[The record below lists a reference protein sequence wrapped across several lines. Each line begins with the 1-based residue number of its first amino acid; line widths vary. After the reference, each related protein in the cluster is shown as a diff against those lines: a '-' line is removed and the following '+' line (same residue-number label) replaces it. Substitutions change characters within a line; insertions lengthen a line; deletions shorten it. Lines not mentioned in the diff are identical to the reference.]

1 MPDRGGGPTGPRI
14 RTGRPSRRV
23 RTLLMTLGVLAVLG
37 MAFTMFAGFWTDWL
51 WYRSVHY
58 SSVFTT
64 TLWTKIGLFF
74 VFGLLMAAAVGFNI
88 WLAHRMRPPLSAM
101 SMEQQ
106 SLDRYR
112 MGIAPYKKWM
122 LFGITALVGLIAGA
136 SASSQ
141 WRTWL
146 MWVNGVPFHE
156 KDPQFHLDVSFY
168 AFDLP
173 WYRFLL
179 GFGFAAAILSVIA
192 AALTHYLYGGL
203 RVTSP
208 GARATAAAT
217 GHLSVL
223 IGVFVALKAV
233 AYWLDRYGLAV
244 KSSDFKATGNW
255 TGLRYVDANA
265 YLPAKTILFCIA
277 VICALLFFAT
287 LWRRTW
293 QLPVIG
299 FGLMVLSAILIG
311 GLYPAIVQKFQVQPN
326 EQAKEAPYV
335 EKNIKATR
343 EAYGIADAKVSEY
356 EGKSAAAD
364 KTQLRDDVD
373 RAASIRIMDPNIV
386 SPTFQQLQ
394 QMKNYYSFPTNLDVD
409 RYTKDG
415 KVQDTVIGLR
425 ELNLDGIPKKNW
437 INDHFRY
444 THGYGVVAAKGTESD
459 AKNGTP
465 VFTES
470 DLPSSGDLGTYQQQ
484 VYYGEKTT
492 EYSIVG
498 GPQKEIDYSDDN
510 GEKTTSYQ
518 GKSGVNLASPI
529 NRAAYAVAFNEP
541 QILYSGA
548 IGEGSRILYNRTPKE
563 RVEAVAPW
571 LTIDGDAYPAVVD
584 GRIQWIVD
592 AYTTSNGYPYSSRT
606 TLGDTTA
613 DSLTAA
619 NNSRAVV
626 AQQNQVNYIRNS
638 VKATVDAYTGQV
650 KLYQW
655 DTKDPVLK
663 TWMKAFPGTVEPKS
677 DISSALMSHLRYPQD
692 LYKVQR
698 ELLTRYHVTDA
709 QTFLTGSE
717 VWQVPDDPTNKSGN
731 AVPPYYLSMKMP
743 DQKAQAFSLTTTFTP
758 NGRDNLSAFMAVD
771 SEAGTSDYG
780 QIRILK
786 LPTSRTVDGP
796 KQVQSQFN
804 SNSQQNIAEFVRLIR
819 GGDSEIEYGNLLTVP
834 LDGGLLYAEPVYV
847 RGGGL
852 KYPLLRKVLVT
863 YGGTTAFENTLDEAL
878 DKVFG
883 TAADTG
889 TPPGDTGTDNPPP
902 TSSNPTVQQAL
913 KDAQKAF
920 DAGQEA
926 LKKPDW
932 EAYAKAQSDLEA
944 ALKRAED
951 AQAAADKSA
960 GGKNGDKAGT
970 PSAGKSPGQGGSP
983 SPGNSPSPSGSPGG
997 DGG

>member
-14 RTGRPSRRV
+14 RAGRPSRRV
-23 RTLLMTLGVLAVLG
+23 RTLLVTLGVLAALG

-74 VFGLLMAAAVGFNI
+74 VFGLLMALAVGFNI

-112 MGIAPYKKWM
+112 MGIAPYKTW
-122 LFGITALVGLIAGA
+122 LLLAVTALVGLIAGA
-136 SASSQ
+136 SAAGQ
-141 WRTWL
+141 WRVWL
-146 MWVNGVPFHE
+146 MWVNGVPFHQ
-156 KDPQFHLDVSFY
+156 KDPQFHRDVSFY

-179 GFGFAAAILSVIA
+179 AFGFATAILSLIA

-208 GARATAAAT
+208 GSRASAAAT

-223 IGVFVALKAV
+223 LGVFVSLKAV

-244 KSSDFKATGNW
+244 KSSDFRATGNW

-265 YLPAKTILFCIA
+265 YLPAKNILFFIA

-299 FGLMVLSAILIG
+299 FGLMVLSAVLIG

-335 EKNIKATR
+335 QKNLKATR
-343 EAYGIADAKVSEY
+343 EAYGIDHTQVSEY
-356 EGKSAAAD
+356 SGRAATDD
-364 KTQLRDDVD
+364 KTKLRDQVGQT
-373 RAASIRIMDPNIV
+373 ASIRIMDPNVV

-394 QMKNYYSFPTNLDVD
+394 QIRNYYGFPTNLDVD
-409 RYTKDG
+409 RYPTKDG
-415 KVQDTVIGLR
+415 KEQDTVLGLR
-425 ELNLDGIPKKNW
+425 ELNLNGIPKNNW

-459 AKNGTP
+459 DKGRP
-465 VFTES
+465 VFTEKN
-470 DLPSSGDLGTYQQQ
+470 LPSRGDLGEYQQQ

-492 EYSIVG
+492 TYSIVG
-498 GPQKEIDYSDDN
+498 GPQKEIDYSDDE

-518 GKSGVNLASPI
+518 GKSGVNLDNPL

-548 IGEGSRILYNRTPKE
+548 IGEGSRILYNRTPKD
-563 RVEAVAPW
+563 RVESVAPW

-592 AYTTSNGYPYSSRT
+592 AYTTSNGYPYASRT

-613 DSLTAA
+613 DSLTAT

-638 VKATVDAYTGQV
+638 VKATVDAYTGDV

-655 DTKDPVLK
+655 DSADPVLK
-663 TWMKAFPGTVEPKS
+663 TWMKAFPHTVKPRS
-677 DISSALMSHLRYPQD
+677 DISPELMAHLRYPQD
-692 LYKVQR
+692 LFKVQR
-698 ELLTRYHVTDA
+698 ELLTRYHVTNA
-709 QTFLTGSE
+709 QTFLSGSE
-717 VWQVPDDPTNKSGN
+717 VWQVPDDPSNDSRDS
-731 AVPPYYLSMKMP
+731 VPPYYLSMKMP
-743 DQKAQAFSLTTTFTP
+743 DQKQQVFSLTTTFTP

-771 SEAGTSDYG
+771 SDPRASDYG
-780 QIRILK
+780 KIRILK
-786 LPTSRTVDGP
+786 LPTSTTVDGP

-804 SNSQQNIAEFVRLIR
+804 SEPSIAETISLLSR
-819 GGDSEIEYGNLLTVP
+819 GHSQVEYGNLLTVP

-847 RGGGL
+847 RGGTL

-863 YGGTTAFENTLDEAL
+863 YEGRTAFEDTLDQAL

-883 TAADTG
+883 VKGSKPPESG
-889 TPPGDTGTDNPPP
+889 TTEPP
-902 TSSNPTVQQAL
+902 TSTSPTVRQAL
-913 KDAQKAF
+913 QDAQKAY

-926 LKKPDW
+926 LKSGPDW
-932 EAYAKAQSDLEA
+932 DAYAKAQKDLQD
-944 ALKRAED
+944 ALRKAED
-951 AQAAADKSA
+951 AQSAADKPRTS
-960 GGKNGDKAGT
+960 GD
-970 PSAGKSPGQGGSP
+970 
-983 SPGNSPSPSGSPGG
+983 
-997 DGG
+997 

>member
-1 MPDRGGGPTGPRI
+1 
-14 RTGRPSRRV
+14 
-23 RTLLMTLGVLAVLG
+23 MTLGVLAVLG

-51 WYRSVHY
+51 WYRSVNY

-74 VFGLLMAAAVGFNI
+74 VFGLLMAVAVGFNI
-88 WLAHRMRPPLSAM
+88 WLAHRLRPPLSAM

-112 MGIAPYKKWM
+112 MGIAPYKKW
-122 LFGITALVGLIAGA
+122 LLLGITALVGLIAGA

-146 MWVNGVPFHE
+146 MWVNGVPFGQ
-156 KDPQFHLDVSFY
+156 KDPQFNLDVAFY

-203 RVTSP
+203 RITSP

-223 IGVFVALKAV
+223 LGIFVALKAV

-244 KSSDFKATGNW
+244 KSSDFKATDNW

-293 QLPVIG
+293 QLPLIG

-335 EKNIKATR
+335 EKNLKATR
-343 EAYGIADAKVSEY
+343 DAYGIEGTQVTEY
-356 EGKSAAAD
+356 SGTSNNDDPTK
-364 KTQLRDDVD
+364 LRDDVD
-373 RAASIRIMDPNIV
+373 ATASIRIMDPNIV

-394 QMKNYYSFPTNLDVD
+394 QMRKYYAFPTNLDVD
-409 RYTKDG
+409 RYSEQGKD
-415 KVQDTVIGLR
+415 QDTVIGLR
-425 ELNLDGIPKKNW
+425 ELNYAGIDKQNW
-437 INDHFRY
+437 INNHFRY
-444 THGYGVVAAKGTESD
+444 THGYGVVAAKGTTADSE
-459 AKNGTP
+459 GRP

-470 DLPSSGDLGTYQQQ
+470 DLPSKGQLGSYEQRI
-484 VYYGEKTT
+484 YYGEKTNT
-492 EYSIVG
+492 YSIVG
-498 GPQKEIDYSDDN
+498 GPQKEIDYSDDS
-510 GEKTTSYQ
+510 GEKTYSYE
-518 GKSGVNLASPI
+518 GKSGINLANPV
-529 NRAAYAVAFNEP
+529 NRAAYAVALNEP

-571 LTIDGDAYPAVVD
+571 LTIDGDAYPAVV
-584 GRIQWIVD
+584 GNRIQWIVD
-592 AYTTSNGYPYSSRT
+592 AYTTTNGYPYASRT

-613 DSLTAA
+613 DSLTAT
-619 NNSRAVV
+619 NDQRAVV

-638 VKATVDAYTGQV
+638 VKATVDAYTGEV

-663 TWMKAFPGTVEPKS
+663 TWMKAFPDTVEPRTA
-677 DISSALMSHLRYPQD
+677 ISGDLMAHLRYPQD
-692 LYKVQR
+692 LFKVQR
-698 ELLTRYHVTDA
+698 ELLTRYHVKDA
-709 QTFLTGSE
+709 DTFLSGSE
-717 VWQVPDDPTNKSGN
+717 VWQVPDDPTNKSGD
-731 AVPPYYLSMKMP
+731 AVPPYYLSMRMP
-743 DQKAQAFSLTTTFTP
+743 DQKEQAFSLTTTFTP

-771 SEAGTSDYG
+771 AEAGTDGYG
-780 QIRILK
+780 KIRVLK
-786 LPTSRTVDGP
+786 LPTSTTVNGP

-804 SNSQQNIAEFVRLIR
+804 SEQDIAESIRLLR
-819 GGDSEIEYGNLLTVP
+819 GGDSEVEYGNLLTVP
-834 LDGGLLYAEPVYV
+834 LDGGLLYVEPVYV

-852 KYPLLRKVLVT
+852 KYPLLRKVLVS
-863 YGGTTAFENTLDEAL
+863 YGGNTAFEDTLDQAL
-878 DKVFG
+878 NKVFG
-883 TAADTG
+883 AEG
-889 TPPGDTGTDNPPP
+889 STPPPPDEGEGEDTTPPP
-902 TSSNPTVQQAL
+902 TSDNPTVQEAL
-913 KDAQKAF
+913 SDAQKAF
-920 DAGQEA
+920 EAGQEA
-926 LKKPDW
+926 LKNNDW
-932 EAYAKAQSDLEA
+932 EAYGRAQEDLEE
-944 ALKRAED
+944 ALKRAEE
-951 AQAAADKSA
+951 AQSRAGGTGGGAADE
-960 GGKNGDKAGT
+960 
-970 PSAGKSPGQGGSP
+970 PGPTS
-983 SPGNSPSPSGSPGG
+983 SPSPSTSP
-997 DGG
+997 DDA

>member
-1 MPDRGGGPTGPRI
+1 
-14 RTGRPSRRV
+14 
-23 RTLLMTLGVLAVLG
+23 MTLGVLAVLG
-37 MAFTMFAGFWTDWL
+37 MAFTMFAGFWTRWL
-51 WYRSVHY
+51 WYRSVNY

-74 VFGLLMAAAVGFNI
+74 VFGLLMAVAVGVNI
-88 WLAHRMRPPLSAM
+88 WLAHRLRPPLSAM

-112 MGIAPYKKWM
+112 MGIAPYKKWL

-146 MWVNGVPFHE
+146 MWVNGVPFGQ
-156 KDPQFHLDVSFY
+156 KDPQFHLDVSFF

-179 GFGFAAAILSVIA
+179 GFGFAATILSVIA

-203 RVTSP
+203 RITSP

-223 IGVFVALKAV
+223 LGIFVALKAV

-244 KSSDFKATGNW
+244 KSSDFKATDNW

-335 EKNIKATR
+335 EKNLKATR
-343 EAYGIADAKVSEY
+343 EAYGIDDTKVSEY
-356 EGKSAAAD
+356 EGTSKTED
-364 KTQLRDDVD
+364 KTQLRDDVS
-373 RAASIRIMDPNIV
+373 ATASIRIMDPNVV
-386 SPTFQQLQ
+386 SPTFQQRQ
-394 QMKNYYSFPTNLDVD
+394 QIRNYYAFPTNLDVD
-409 RYTKDG
+409 RYNKDG
-415 KVQDTVIGLR
+415 KDQDTVIGLR
-425 ELNLDGIPKKNW
+425 ELNLNGIPKNNW

-444 THGYGVVAAKGTESD
+444 THGYGVVAAKGTAAD
-459 AKNGTP
+459 DQGRP
-465 VFTES
+465 VFTEY
-470 DLPSSGDLGTYQQQ
+470 DLPSKGDLGTYQQR

-492 EYSIVG
+492 AYSIVG
-498 GPQKEIDYSDDN
+498 GPQKEIDYSDDS
-510 GEKTTSYQ
+510 GEKTYTYT
-518 GKSGVNLASPI
+518 GKSGVNLSNPV
-529 NRAAYAVAFNEP
+529 NRAAYAVAFSEP

-571 LTIDGDAYPAVVD
+571 LTIDGDTYPAVVD
-584 GRIQWIVD
+584 GKIQWIVD
-592 AYTTSNGYPYSSRT
+592 AYTTTNGYPYASRT

-613 DSLTAA
+613 DSLTAT
-619 NNSRAVV
+619 NDSRAVV

-638 VKATVDAYTGQV
+638 VKATVDAYTGEV

-655 DTKDPVLK
+655 DTQDPVLK
-663 TWMKAFPGTVEPKS
+663 TWMKAFPGTVEPKK
-677 DISSALMSHLRYPQD
+677 DISDALMAHLRYPQD
-692 LYKVQR
+692 LFKVQR
-698 ELLTRYHVTDA
+698 ELLSRYHVEDA
-709 QTFLTGSE
+709 TTFLSGSE
-717 VWQVPDDPTNKSGN
+717 VWQVPDDPTNNSGS

-743 DQKAQAFSLTTTFTP
+743 DQSAQAFSLTTTFTP
-758 NGRDNLSAFMAVD
+758 NERDNLSAFMAVD
-771 SEAGTSDYG
+771 AEAGTPDYG
-780 QIRILK
+780 KIRILK
-786 LPTSRTVDGP
+786 LPTNTTVNGP

-804 SNSQQNIAEFVRLIR
+804 SEQDIAETISLLSR
-819 GGDSEIEYGNLLTVP
+819 GDSQVEYGNLLAVP
-834 LDGGLLYAEPVYV
+834 LDGGLLYVEPVYV

-852 KYPLLRKVLVT
+852 KYPLLRKVLVS
-863 YGGTTAFENTLDEAL
+863 YGSSTAFEDTLDEAL
-878 DKVFG
+878 NKVFG
-883 TAADTG
+883 AEAPTTE
-889 TPPGDTGTDNPPP
+889 PPDQDQDQDQDEGGGKTPPP
-902 TSSNPTVQQAL
+902 TSNNPTVQEAL
-913 KDAQKAF
+913 NDAQKAF

-926 LKKPDW
+926 LKKGDW
-932 EAYAKAQSDLEA
+932 EAYGRAQEDLQN
-944 ALKRAED
+944 ALQRAED
-951 AQAAADKSA
+951 AQSQADKTGSD
-960 GGKNGDKAGT
+960 KNDSGDK
-970 PSAGKSPGQGGSP
+970 GGGSSP
-983 SPGNSPSPSGSPGG
+983 SPSNSPSPTGSSG
-997 DGG
+997 

>member
-14 RTGRPSRRV
+14 RVGRPSRRV
-23 RTLLMTLGVLAVLG
+23 RTLLVTLGVLAVLA
-37 MAFTMFAGFWTDWL
+37 MAFVMFAGFWTDWL

-74 VFGLLMAAAVGFNI
+74 VFGLIMAASVGVNI
-88 WLAHRMRPPLSAM
+88 WLAHRLRPPLSAM

-112 MGIAPYKKWM
+112 MGIAPYKRW
-122 LFGITALVGLIAGA
+122 LLLSITSLVGLIAGA
-136 SASSQ
+136 SASGQ

-146 MWVNGVPFHE
+146 MWVNGVPFHQ

-179 GFGFAAAILSVIA
+179 GFGFAAAVLSLIA

-203 RVTSP
+203 RITSP

-223 IGVFVALKAV
+223 LGIFVALKAV

-335 EKNIKATR
+335 EKNLKATR
-343 EAYGIADAKVSEY
+343 QAYGIDDAQVTDYSGTSDTK
-356 EGKSAAAD
+356 D
-364 KTQLRDDVD
+364 KTKLRDDAESV
-373 RAASIRIMDPNIV
+373 ASIRLMDPNVV

-394 QMKNYYSFPTNLDVD
+394 QVRNYYGFPQNLAVD
-409 RYTKDG
+409 RYKTKDG
-415 KVQDTVIGLR
+415 KAQDTVIGLR
-425 ELNLDGIPKKNW
+425 ELNLNGIPKHNW

-444 THGYGVVAAKGTESD
+444 THGYGVVAANGTEAD
-459 AKNGTP
+459 AEGRP
-465 VFTES
+465 VFAEY
-470 DLPSSGDLGTYQQQ
+470 DLPSKGDLGAYRQRI
-484 VYYGEKTT
+484 YYGEKTT
-492 EYSIVG
+492 QYSIVG
-498 GPQKEIDYSDDN
+498 GPQKEIDYSDDS

-518 GKSGVNLASPI
+518 GKSGVSLSNPI
-529 NRAAYAVAFNEP
+529 NRAAYAVAFGEP

-584 GRIQWIVD
+584 GKIQWIVD
-592 AYTTSNGYPYSSRT
+592 AYTTTNGYPYASRT

-619 NNSRAVV
+619 NNQRAVV

-638 VKATVDAYTGQV
+638 VKATVDAYTGEV

-655 DTKDPVLK
+655 DTQDPVLK
-663 TWMKAFPGTVEPKS
+663 TWMKAFPGTVKPKT
-677 DISSALMSHLRYPQD
+677 DISASLMDHLRYPQD
-692 LYKVQR
+692 LFKVQR
-698 ELLTRYHVTDA
+698 ELLTRYHVKDA
-709 QTFLTGSE
+709 QTFLSGSE
-717 VWQVPDDPTNKSGN
+717 VWQIPDEPTNKSGD
-731 AVPPYYLSMKMP
+731 AVPPYYLSMKLP
-743 DQKAQAFSLTTTFTP
+743 GENSQAFSLTTTMTP
-758 NGRDNLSAFMAVD
+758 NGRDNLSAFMSVNA
-771 SEAGTSDYG
+771 EAGTSDYG
-780 QIRILK
+780 KITILK
-786 LPTSRTVDGP
+786 LPTGKTIDGP
-796 KQVQSQFN
+796 KRVQSQFN
-804 SNSQQNIAEFVRLIR
+804 SEPSIAESISLLER
-819 GGDSEIEYGNLLTVP
+819 GDSKVEYGNLLTVP
-834 LDGGLLYAEPVYV
+834 LDGGLLYVEPVYV
-847 RGGGL
+847 RGGDL

-863 YGGTTAFENTLDEAL
+863 YGGSTAFEDTLDKAL
-878 DKVFG
+878 NKVFG
-883 TAADTG
+883 ADGSTAPSSDQGTG
-889 TPPGDTGTDNPPP
+889 NPP

-913 KDAQKAF
+913 NDAQKAF
-920 DAGQEA
+920 DQGQKA
-926 LKKPDW
+926 LQK
-932 EAYAKAQSDLEA
+932 
-944 ALKRAED
+944 
-951 AQAAADKSA
+951 
-960 GGKNGDKAGT
+960 GT
-970 PSAGKSPGQGGSP
+970 GRRTARRRRIFRTR
-983 SPGNSPSPSGSPGG
+983 
-997 DGG
+997 

>member
-1 MPDRGGGPTGPRI
+1 MPDRGSGPSGPRM
-14 RTGRPSRRV
+14 RVGRPSRRA
-23 RTLLMTLGVLAVLG
+23 RALLMTLGALAVLG
-37 MAFTMFAGFWTDWL
+37 MVFTMFAGFWTDWL

-74 VFGLLMAAAVGFNI
+74 VFGLLMAAAVGFNV
-88 WLAHRMRPPLSAM
+88 WLAHRLRPPLSAM
-101 SMEQQ
+101 STEQQ
-106 SLDRYR
+106 NLDRYR
-112 MGIAPYKKWM
+112 MGVAPYKKW
-122 LFGITALVGLIAGA
+122 LLCGITALVGLIAGA
-136 SASSQ
+136 SAAGQ

-146 MWVNGVPFHE
+146 MWVNAVPFHK

-179 GFGFAAAILSVIA
+179 GFGFAAAVLSLIA

-203 RVTSP
+203 RLTSP
-208 GARATAAAT
+208 GTRATAAAT

-223 IGVFVALKAV
+223 LGVFVALKAV

-335 EKNIKATR
+335 AKNIEATR
-343 EAYGIADAKVSEY
+343 AAYGIDDAKVTDYAGTSSTKD
-356 EGKSAAAD
+356 KS
-364 KTQLRDDVD
+364 TLRDDVD
-373 RAASIRIMDPNIV
+373 KTASIRILDPNIV

-394 QMKNYYSFPTNLDVD
+394 QIRNYYTFPNNLDVD
-409 RYTKDG
+409 RYPAKDG
-415 KVQDTVIGLR
+415 TVQDTVVGLR
-425 ELNLDGIPKKNW
+425 ELNLAGIPKKNW
-437 INDHFRY
+437 INNHFRY
-444 THGYGVVAAKGTESD
+444 THGFGVVAAKGTAAD
-459 AKNGTP
+459 NGEP

-470 DLPSSGDLGTYQQQ
+470 DLPPSGDLGTYQQR

-492 EYSIVG
+492 TYSIVG
-498 GPQKEIDYSDDN
+498 GPQKEIDYSDND
-510 GEKTTSYQ
+510 GEKTTSYR
-518 GKSGVNLASPI
+518 GKSGVSLSSPL
-529 NRAAYAVAFNEP
+529 NRAAYALAFGEP

-548 IGEGSRILYNRTPKE
+548 IGDGSRILYNRTPKE

-571 LTIDGDAYPAVVD
+571 LTIDGDAYPAVVNH
-584 GRIQWIVD
+584 RIQWIVD
-592 AYTTSNGYPYSSRT
+592 AYTTTNGYPYASRT

-619 NNSRAVV
+619 NDSRSVV

-638 VKATVDAYTGQV
+638 VKATVDAYTGEV

-655 DTKDPVLK
+655 DTEDPVLK

-677 DISSALMSHLRYPQD
+677 AISSDLMSHLRYPQD
-692 LYKVQR
+692 LFKVQR
-698 ELLTRYHVTDA
+698 ELLTRYHVQDA
-709 QTFLTGSE
+709 QTFLSGSE
-717 VWQVPDDPTNKSGN
+717 VWQVPDDPTNKSGS
-731 AVPPYYLSMKMP
+731 AVPPYYLTMKMP
-743 DQKAQAFSLTTTFTP
+743 DQKSQAFSLTTTFTP

-771 SEAGTSDYG
+771 SQAGTPDYG

-786 LPTSRTVDGP
+786 LRTSTTADGP

-804 SNSQQNIAEFVRLIR
+804 SNSQENITDFVRQVR
-819 GGDSEIEYGNLLTVP
+819 NGDSEIEYGNLLTIP
-834 LDGGLLYAEPVYV
+834 LDGGLLYVEPVYV
-847 RGGGL
+847 RGGQL
-852 KYPLLRKVLVT
+852 KYPLMRKVLVT
-863 YGGTTAFENTLDEAL
+863 YGGTTAFENSLDQAL

-883 TAADTG
+883 APGSTPPPDTG
-889 TPPGDTGTDNPPP
+889 TTNPPGSGAG
-902 TSSNPTVQQAL
+902 NPTVEQAL
-913 KDAQKAF
+913 KDAQKAY
-920 DAGQEA
+920 DDGQAALQKSPIDWEAYGRAQKALQEA
-926 LKKPDW
+926 LKK
-932 EAYAKAQSDLEA
+932 
-944 ALKRAED
+944 AED
-951 AQAAADKSA
+951 AQAQAQRQSS
-960 GGKNGDKAGT
+960 GSGKNGDKG
-970 PSAGKSPGQGGSP
+970 GKTGEKS
-983 SPGNSPSPSGSPGG
+983 
-997 DGG
+997 DG

>member
-14 RTGRPSRRV
+14 RVGRPSRRV
-23 RTLLMTLGVLAVLG
+23 RTLLMTLGVLAALG
-37 MAFTMFAGFWTDWL
+37 MAFVMFAGFWTDWL
-51 WYRSVHY
+51 WYRSVNY

-88 WLAHRMRPPLSAM
+88 WLAHRLRPPLSAM

-112 MGIAPYKKWM
+112 MGIAPYKKW
-122 LFGITALVGLIAGA
+122 LLLGITALVGLIAGA
-136 SASSQ
+136 SASGQ

-146 MWVNGVPFHE
+146 MWVNGVSFGQ
-156 KDPQFHLDVSFY
+156 KDPQFDLDVSFY

-179 GFGFAAAILSVIA
+179 GFGFAAAVLSVIA

-223 IGVFVALKAV
+223 LGIFVALKAV

-287 LWRRTW
+287 IWRRTW

-335 EKNIKATR
+335 EENLKATR
-343 EAYGIADAKVSEY
+343 QAYGIDGTTVQEY
-356 EGKSAAAD
+356 SGTGDTTD
-364 KTQLRDDVD
+364 KTKLRKDADG
-373 RAASIRIMDPNIV
+373 AASIRLLDPNIV

-394 QMKNYYSFPTNLDVD
+394 QMRNYYAFPTNLDVD
-409 RYTKDG
+409 RYSGEDG
-415 KVQDTVIGLR
+415 AEQDTVIGLR
-425 ELNLDGIPKKNW
+425 ELNLAGIPKNNW

-444 THGYGVVAAKGTESD
+444 THGYGVVAAKGTEATS
-459 AKNGTP
+459 GGRP

-470 DLPSSGDLGTYQQQ
+470 DLPSKGTLGEYQQRI
-484 VYYGEKTT
+484 YYGEKTT
-492 EYSIVG
+492 QYSIVG
-498 GPQKEIDYSDDN
+498 GPQKEIDYSDDS
-510 GEKTTSYQ
+510 GEKTTSYK
-518 GKSGVNLASPI
+518 GDSGINLSNPI
-529 NRAAYAVAFNEP
+529 NRAAYAAAFSEP

-584 GRIQWIVD
+584 GKIQWIVD
-592 AYTTSNGYPYSSRT
+592 AYTTTNGYPYASRT

-613 DSLTAA
+613 DSLTAD
-619 NNSRAVV
+619 NSQRAVV

-638 VKATVDAYTGQV
+638 VKATVDAYTGEV

-663 TWMKAFPGTVEPKS
+663 TWMKAFPDTVEPKTA
-677 DISSALMSHLRYPQD
+677 ISKSLEAHLRYPQD
-692 LYKVQR
+692 LFKVQR
-698 ELLTRYHVTDA
+698 ELLTRYHVKDA
-709 QTFLTGSE
+709 ETFLSGSE
-717 VWQVPDDPTNKSGN
+717 VWQVPDDPTNTSGN
-731 AVPPYYLSMKMP
+731 AVPPYYLSMKLP
-743 DQKAQAFSLTTTFTP
+743 GQQAQAFSLTTTLTP
-758 NGRDNLSAFMAVD
+758 NGRDNLSAFVSVNA
-771 SEAGTSDYG
+771 EAGTPDYG
-780 QIRILK
+780 KITVLK
-786 LPTSRTVDGP
+786 LPTSEPIDGP

-804 SNSQQNIAEFVRLIR
+804 SEQDIAETISLLKR
-819 GGDSEIEYGNLLTVP
+819 GDSQVEYGNLLTVP
-834 LDGGLLYAEPVYV
+834 LDGGLLYVEPVYV

-863 YGGTTAFENTLDEAL
+863 YGGNTAFEDTLDAAL
-878 DKVFG
+878 NKVFE
-883 TAADTG
+883 TAGPTPEPPADD
-889 TPPGDTGTDNPPP
+889 GDEGTDEPP
-902 TSSNPTVQQAL
+902 TSGDPTVQQAL
-913 KDAQKAF
+913 QDAQKAF
-920 DAGQEA
+920 DEGQKA
-926 LKKPDW
+926 LKDGDW
-932 EAYAKAQSDLEA
+932 EAYGRAQQDLED

-951 AQAAADKSA
+951 AQSKADGAGGTGGSENDDKGDQADKS
-960 GGKNGDKAGT
+960 DKDADKG
-970 PSAGKSPGQGGSP
+970 
-983 SPGNSPSPSGSPGG
+983 SGSG
-997 DGG
+997 

>member
-1 MPDRGGGPTGPRI
+1 
-14 RTGRPSRRV
+14 
-23 RTLLMTLGVLAVLG
+23 MTLGVLAVLG

-51 WYRSVHY
+51 WYRSVNY

-64 TLWTKIGLFF
+64 TLSTKIGLFF
-74 VFGLLMAAAVGFNI
+74 VFGLLMALAVGFNI
-88 WLAHRMRPPLSAM
+88 WLAHRLRPPLSAM

-112 MGIAPYKKWM
+112 MGIAPYKKW
-122 LFGITALVGLIAGA
+122 LLLAITALVGLIAGA
-136 SASSQ
+136 SASGQ

-146 MWVNGVPFHE
+146 MWVNGVPFGKE
-156 KDPQFHLDVSFY
+156 DPQFHLDVSFY

-179 GFGFAAAILSVIA
+179 GFGFAAAILSLIA
-192 AALTHYLYGGL
+192 ATLTHYLYGGL

-223 IGVFVALKAV
+223 LGIFVALKAV

-244 KSSDFKATGNW
+244 KSSDFKATDNW

-335 EKNIKATR
+335 EKNLEATR
-343 EAYGIADAKVSEY
+343 EAYGIDGAQVTDY
-356 EGKSAAAD
+356 TGKSQTED
-364 KTQLRDDVD
+364 KTKLRDDVD
-373 RAASIRIMDPNIV
+373 AAASIRILDPNIV

-394 QMKNYYSFPTNLDVD
+394 QMRKYYAFPNNLDVD
-409 RYTKDG
+409 RYNDKGTD
-415 KVQDTVIGLR
+415 QDTVIGLR
-425 ELNLDGIPKKNW
+425 ELNLGGVDKQNW
-437 INDHFRY
+437 INSHFRY
-444 THGYGVVAAKGTESD
+444 THGYGVVAAKGTTADSE
-459 AKNGTP
+459 GRP

-470 DLPSSGDLGTYQQQ
+470 DLPSQGDLPRYQQRI
-484 VYYGEKTT
+484 YYGEKTDT
-492 EYSIVG
+492 YSIVG
-498 GPQKEIDYSDDN
+498 GPQKEIDYSDDS
-510 GEKTTSYQ
+510 GEKTYSYE
-518 GKSGVNLASPI
+518 GKSGVNLSNPL
-529 NRAAYAVAFNEP
+529 NRAAYAVAFSEP

-548 IGEGSRILYNRTPKE
+548 IGEGSRILYNRTPKD

-584 GRIQWIVD
+584 GKIQWIVD
-592 AYTTSNGYPYSSRT
+592 AYTTTNGYPYASRT

-613 DSLTAA
+613 DSLTAT

-638 VKATVDAYTGQV
+638 VKATVDAYTGEV

-655 DTKDPVLK
+655 DTEDPVLK
-663 TWMKAFPGTVEPKS
+663 TWMKAFPDTVEPKS
-677 DISSALMSHLRYPQD
+677 AISQGLMAHLRYPQD
-692 LYKVQR
+692 LFKVQR
-698 ELLTRYHVTDA
+698 ELLARYHVDDA
-709 QTFLTGSE
+709 DTFLSGSE

-743 DQKAQAFSLTTTFTP
+743 DQKEQAFSLTTTFTP

-771 SEAGTSDYG
+771 AEAGTSGYG
-780 QIRILK
+780 KIRILK
-786 LPTSRTVDGP
+786 LPTSTTVDGP

-804 SNSQQNIAEFVRLIR
+804 SEQDIAESIRLLR
-819 GGDSEIEYGNLLTVP
+819 GGDSEVEYGNLLTVP
-834 LDGGLLYAEPVYV
+834 LDGGLLYVEPVYV

-863 YGGTTAFENTLDEAL
+863 YGGQTAFEDTLDEAL
-878 DKVFG
+878 NKVFG
-883 TAADTG
+883 AEGSTPQPPDEGDDG
-889 TPPGDTGTDNPPP
+889 TTKPP
-902 TSSNPTVQQAL
+902 TSRNPTVQQAL
-913 KDAQKAF
+913 DDAQKAF

-926 LKKPDW
+926 LKKGDW
-932 EAYAKAQSDLEA
+932 EAYGRAQKDLEDALQRAEEAQS
-944 ALKRAED
+944 RAGSSGGTGD
-951 AQAAADKSA
+951 GA
-960 GGKNGDKAGT
+960 GSKPT
-970 PSAGKSPGQGGSP
+970 PGASP
-983 SPGNSPSPSGSPGG
+983 STSPSGSPSGSPRPSTSARESA
-997 DGG
+997 DG

>member
-1 MPDRGGGPTGPRI
+1 
-14 RTGRPSRRV
+14 
-23 RTLLMTLGVLAVLG
+23 MTLGVLAVLG

-51 WYRSVHY
+51 WYRSVNY

-64 TLWTKIGLFF
+64 TLSTKIGLFF
-74 VFGLLMAAAVGFNI
+74 VFGLLMALAVGFNI
-88 WLAHRMRPPLSAM
+88 WLAHRLRPPLSAM

-106 SLDRYR
+106 NLDRYR
-112 MGIAPYKKWM
+112 MGIAPYKKW
-122 LFGITALVGLIAGA
+122 LLLGITALVGLIAGA

-146 MWVNGVPFHE
+146 MWVNGVSFGE
-156 KDPQFHLDVSFY
+156 KDPQFKLDISFFT
-168 AFDLP
+168 FDLP

-203 RVTSP
+203 RITSP

-223 IGVFVALKAV
+223 MGVFVALKAV

-244 KSSDFKATGNW
+244 KSSDFKATDNW

-335 EKNIKATR
+335 TKNLKATR
-343 EAYGIADAKVSEY
+343 EAYGIDDANVNEY
-356 EGKSAAAD
+356 SGTSTTTD
-364 KTQLRDDVD
+364 KTKLRDDVD
-373 RAASIRIMDPNIV
+373 GTASIRVMDPNIA

-394 QMKNYYSFPTNLDVD
+394 QMRNYYAFPTNLDVD

-415 KVQDTVIGLR
+415 KDQDTVIGLR
-425 ELNLDGIPKKNW
+425 ELNLAGIPKNNW

-444 THGYGVVAAKGTESD
+444 THGYGVVAAKGTAADSE
-459 AKNGTP
+459 GRP

-470 DLPSSGDLGTYQQQ
+470 DLPSQGDLGTYQQR

-510 GEKTTSYQ
+510 GEKTFSYT
-518 GKSGVNLASPI
+518 GKSGVNLSNPI

-584 GRIQWIVD
+584 GKIQWIVD
-592 AYTTSNGYPYSSRT
+592 AYTTTNGYPYSSRT

-613 DSLTAA
+613 DSLTAT

-663 TWMKAFPGTVEPKS
+663 TWMKAFPGTVKAKTEIS
-677 DISSALMSHLRYPQD
+677 DSLMAHLRYPQD
-692 LYKVQR
+692 LFKVQR
-698 ELLTRYHVTDA
+698 ELLSRYHVKDA
-709 QTFLTGSE
+709 TTFLSGSE
-717 VWQVPDDPTNKSGN
+717 VWQVPDDPTNQSGD

-758 NGRDNLSAFMAVD
+758 NGRDQLSAFMSVD
-771 SEAGTSDYG
+771 AEAGTSDYG
-780 QIRILK
+780 KIRILK
-786 LPTSRTVDGP
+786 LPTNTTVPGP

-804 SNSQQNIAEFVRLIR
+804 SEQNIAETISLLNR
-819 GGDSEIEYGNLLTVP
+819 GDSKVEYGNLLTVP
-834 LDGGLLYAEPVYV
+834 LDGGLLYVEPVYV

-863 YGGTTAFENTLDEAL
+863 YGGNTAFEDTLDEAL
-878 DKVFG
+878 NKVFG
-883 TAADTG
+883 ADGETT
-889 TPPGDTGTDNPPP
+889 TPPEDDDGGTTTPPP
-902 TSSNPTVQQAL
+902 TSDNPTVQEAL
-913 KDAQKAF
+913 NDAQKAF
-920 DAGQEA
+920 EDGQEA
-926 LKKPDW
+926 LKKGDW
-932 EAYAKAQSDLEA
+932 EAYGLAQKDLEE
-944 ALKRAED
+944 ALQRAED
-951 AQAAADKSA
+951 AQAKEDK
-960 GGKNGDKAGT
+960 T
-970 PSAGKSPGQGGSP
+970 GGS
-983 SPGNSPSPSGSPGG
+983 SPSPSGSPSPSSSPSG
-997 DGG
+997 

>member
-14 RTGRPSRRV
+14 RVGRPSRRV

-51 WYRSVHY
+51 WYRSVNY

-74 VFGLLMAAAVGFNI
+74 VFGLLMSLAVGFNI
-88 WLAHRMRPPLSAM
+88 WLAHRLRPPLSAM

-106 SLDRYR
+106 NLDRYR
-112 MGIAPYKKWM
+112 MGIAPYKKW
-122 LFGITALVGLIAGA
+122 LLLGITALVGLIAGA
-136 SASSQ
+136 SASGQ

-146 MWVNGVPFHE
+146 MWVNGVPFGE
-156 KDPQFHLDVSFY
+156 KDPQFNLDVSFY

-223 IGVFVALKAV
+223 IGIFVALKAV

-244 KSSDFKATGNW
+244 KSSDFRATDNW

-287 LWRRTW
+287 IWRRTW

-335 EKNIKATR
+335 EKNLEATR
-343 EAYGIADAKVSEY
+343 QAYGIDGTKVTDYSGSSKTE
-356 EGKSAAAD
+356 D
-364 KTQLRDDVD
+364 KTTLRDDVPD
-373 RAASIRIMDPNIV
+373 TASIRIMDPNIV

-394 QMKNYYSFPTNLDVD
+394 QIRNYYAFPNNLDVD
-409 RYTKDG
+409 RYPKDG
-415 KVQDTVIGLR
+415 KDQDTVIGLR
-425 ELNLDGIPKKNW
+425 ELNLAGIPKKNW
-437 INDHFRY
+437 INNHFRY
-444 THGYGVVAAKGTESD
+444 THGYGVVAAEGTSAD
-459 AKNGTP
+459 SQGRPN
-465 VFTES
+465 FTEA
-470 DLPSSGDLGTYQQQ
+470 DLPSEGDLGTYEQR

-492 EYSIVG
+492 TYSIVG

-510 GEKTTSYQ
+510 GEKTTSYK
-518 GKSGVNLASPI
+518 GDSGVDLSNPV
-529 NRAAYAVAFNEP
+529 NRAAYAVAFGEP

-571 LTIDGDAYPAVVD
+571 LTIDGDAYPAVVN

-592 AYTTSNGYPYSSRT
+592 AYTTTNGYPYSSRT

-613 DSLTAA
+613 DSLTAT
-619 NNSRAVV
+619 NDSRAVV

-638 VKATVDAYTGQV
+638 VKATVDAYSGEV

-663 TWMKAFPGTVEPKS
+663 TWMKAFPDTVEPKS
-677 DISSALMSHLRYPQD
+677 DISKDLMDHLRYPQD
-692 LYKVQR
+692 LFKVQR
-698 ELLTRYHVTDA
+698 ELLTRYHVKDA
-709 QTFLTGSE
+709 TTFLSGSE
-717 VWQVPDDPTNKSGN
+717 VWQVPDDPTNRSGS

-771 SEAGTSDYG
+771 AEAGTGDYG
-780 QIRILK
+780 KIRILK
-786 LPTSRTVDGP
+786 LPTNTTVNGP

-804 SNSQQNIAEFVRLIR
+804 SQEDIAESIRLLR
-819 GGDSEIEYGNLLTVP
+819 GGDSEVEYGNLLTVP
-834 LDGGLLYAEPVYV
+834 LDGGLLYVEPVYV

-863 YGGTTAFENTLDEAL
+863 YGGQTAFENTLDEAL
-878 DKVFG
+878 NKVFG
-883 TAADTG
+883 ADGPT
-889 TPPGDTGTDNPPP
+889 TEPPDEGDTTQPPP
-902 TSSNPTVQQAL
+902 TSDNPTVQQAL
-913 KDAQKAF
+913 EDAQKAF

-926 LKKPDW
+926 LKKNDW
-932 EAYAKAQSDLEA
+932 EAYGKAQKDLED
-944 ALKRAED
+944 ALQRAED
-951 AQAAADKSA
+951 AQSEASRSGGA
-960 GGKNGDKAGT
+960 GGGESKPGGK
-970 PSAGKSPGQGGSP
+970 PSS
-983 SPGNSPSPSGSPGG
+983 SPSGSPSPKPSS
-997 DGG
+997 

>member
-1 MPDRGGGPTGPRI
+1 MRV
-14 RTGRPSRRV
+14 GRPSRRA

-51 WYRSVHY
+51 WYRSVNY

-74 VFGLLMAAAVGFNI
+74 VFGLLMALAVGFNI
-88 WLAHRMRPPLSAM
+88 WLAHRLRPPLSAM

-106 SLDRYR
+106 NLDRYR
-112 MGIAPYKKWM
+112 MGIAPYKKW
-122 LFGITALVGLIAGA
+122 LLLGIVSLVGLIAGA

-146 MWVNGVPFHE
+146 MWVNGVSFGQ
-156 KDPQFHLDVSFY
+156 KDPQFHLDISFY
-168 AFDLP
+168 TFDLP

-203 RVTSP
+203 RITSP

-223 IGVFVALKAV
+223 LGVFVALKAV

-244 KSSDFKATGNW
+244 KSSDFKATDSW

-335 EKNIKATR
+335 TKNLKATR
-343 EAYGIADAKVSEY
+343 EAYGIDDTQVTEY
-356 EGKSAAAD
+356 DGKSTTTD
-364 KTQLRDDVD
+364 KTKLRDDVD
-373 RAASIRIMDPNIV
+373 ATASIRVVDPNVV

-394 QMKNYYSFPTNLDVD
+394 QMRNYYAFPTNLDVD
-409 RYTKDG
+409 RYSKDG
-415 KVQDTVIGLR
+415 KNAGDQDTVIGLR
-425 ELNLDGIPKKNW
+425 ELNLAGIPKNNW

-444 THGYGVVAAKGTESD
+444 THGYGVVAAKGTEAD
-459 AKNGTP
+459 AEGRP

-470 DLPSSGDLGTYQQQ
+470 NLPSKGDLGTYQQR

-498 GPQKEIDYSDDN
+498 GPQKEIDYSDDD
-510 GEKTTSYQ
+510 GEKTYSYKA
-518 GKSGVNLASPI
+518 KSGVNLSNPV
-529 NRAAYAVAFNEP
+529 NRAAYAVAFSEP

-548 IGEGSRILYNRTPKE
+548 IGEGSRILYNRTPKQ

-571 LTIDGDAYPAVVD
+571 LTIDGDAYPAVVN
-584 GRIQWIVD
+584 GKIQWIVD
-592 AYTTSNGYPYSSRT
+592 AYTTTNGYPYSSRT

-613 DSLTAA
+613 DSLTAT

-638 VKATVDAYTGQV
+638 VKATVDAYTGEV

-663 TWMKAFPGTVEPKS
+663 TWMKAFPGTVEPKT
-677 DISSALMSHLRYPQD
+677 DISTDLMAHLRYPQD
-692 LYKVQR
+692 LFKVQR
-698 ELLTRYHVTDA
+698 ELLARYHVEDA
-709 QTFLTGSE
+709 DTFLSGSE
-717 VWQVPDDPTNKSGN
+717 VWQVPDDPTNKSGD

-743 DQKAQAFSLTTTFTP
+743 DQSAQAFSLTTTFTP
-758 NGRDNLSAFMAVD
+758 NGRDNLSAFMSVD
-771 SEAGTSDYG
+771 AEAGTGDYG
-780 QIRILK
+780 KIRILK
-786 LPTSRTVDGP
+786 LPTNTTVNGP

-804 SNSQQNIAEFVRLIR
+804 SEQDIAETISLLNR
-819 GGDSEIEYGNLLTVP
+819 GDSNVEYGNLLTVP
-834 LDGGLLYAEPVYV
+834 LDGGLLYVEPVYV

-863 YGGTTAFENTLDEAL
+863 YGGNTAFEDTLDEAL
-878 DKVFG
+878 NKVFG
-883 TAADTG
+883 AVGSTTQPPDDDGG
-889 TPPGDTGTDNPPP
+889 TTKPPP
-902 TSSNPTVQQAL
+902 TSSNPTVQKAL
-913 KDAQKAF
+913 NDAQKAF

-926 LKKPDW
+926 LKKGDW
-932 EAYAKAQSDLEA
+932 EAYGLAQKDLQD

-951 AQAAADKSA
+951 AQAAADKSGSSA
-960 GGKNGDKAGT
+960 K
-970 PSAGKSPGQGGSP
+970 PSSSP
-983 SPGNSPSPSGSPGG
+983 SPRSSPSSSPSG
-997 DGG
+997 

>member
-1 MPDRGGGPTGPRI
+1 MAFQMPDRGGGPTGPRI
-14 RTGRPSRRV
+14 RVGRPSRRV

-51 WYRSVHY
+51 WYRSVNY

-74 VFGLLMAAAVGFNI
+74 VFGLLMALAVGFNI
-88 WLAHRMRPPLSAM
+88 WLAHRLRPPLSAM

-106 SLDRYR
+106 NLDRYR
-112 MGIAPYKKWM
+112 MGIAPYKKW
-122 LFGITALVGLIAGA
+122 LLLGITSLIGLIAGA
-136 SASSQ
+136 SASGQ

-146 MWVNGVPFHE
+146 MWVNGVPFNQ
-156 KDPQFHLDVSFY
+156 KDPQFHLDVAFY

-179 GFGFAAAILSVIA
+179 GFGFATAILSLIA

-203 RVTSP
+203 RITSP

-217 GHLSVL
+217 SHLSVL
-223 IGVFVALKAV
+223 IGTFVALKAV

-244 KSSDFKATGNW
+244 KSSDFKATDNW

-293 QLPVIG
+293 QLPLIG

-335 EKNIKATR
+335 NKNLEATR
-343 EAYGIADAKVSEY
+343 QAYGIDDAKVTDYSGVSKTE
-356 EGKSAAAD
+356 D
-364 KTQLRDDVD
+364 KATLRDDVD
-373 RAASIRIMDPNIV
+373 ATASIRIMDPNVV

-394 QMKNYYSFPTNLDVD
+394 QIRNYYSFPTNLDVD
-409 RYTKDG
+409 RYSEKGKD
-415 KVQDTVIGLR
+415 QDTVIGLR
-425 ELNLDGIPKKNW
+425 ELNLNGIPKNNW

-444 THGYGVVAAKGTESD
+444 THGYGVVAAKGTQVD
-459 AKNGTP
+459 AEGRP

-470 DLPSSGDLGTYQQQ
+470 DLPSKGELGTYQQR
-484 VYYGEKTT
+484 VYYGEKTS

-498 GPQKEIDYSDDN
+498 GPQKEIDYSDDS
-510 GEKTTSYQ
+510 GEKTYSYKA
-518 GKSGVNLASPI
+518 KSGVNLANPV
-529 NRAAYAVAFNEP
+529 NRAAYAVAFSEP

-571 LTIDGDAYPAVVD
+571 LTIDGDAYPAVVN
-584 GRIQWIVD
+584 GKIQWIVD
-592 AYTTSNGYPYSSRT
+592 AYTTTNGYPYASRT
-606 TLGDTTA
+606 TLGSSTA
-613 DSLTAA
+613 DSLTAT

-638 VKATVDAYTGQV
+638 VKATVDAYTGEV

-655 DTKDPVLK
+655 DTEDPVLK
-663 TWMKAFPGTVEPKS
+663 TWMKAFPGTVESKS
-677 DISSALMSHLRYPQD
+677 DISKDLMAHLRYPQD
-692 LYKVQR
+692 LFKVQR
-698 ELLTRYHVTDA
+698 ELLTRYHVEDA
-709 QTFLTGSE
+709 DTFLSGSE

-731 AVPPYYLSMKMP
+731 AVPPYYQSLKMP
-743 DQKAQAFSLTTTFTP
+743 DQQAQAFSLTTTFTP
-758 NGRDNLSAFMAVD
+758 NGRDNLSAFMSVD
-771 SEAGTSDYG
+771 AEAGTSDYG
-780 QIRILK
+780 KIRLLK
-786 LPTSRTVDGP
+786 LPTSTTVNGP

-804 SNSQQNIAEFVRLIR
+804 SEQDIAEQIRLLQ
-819 GGDSEIEYGNLLTVP
+819 GGDSEVEYGNLLTVP
-834 LDGGLLYAEPVYV
+834 LDGGLLYVEPVYV

-863 YGGTTAFENTLDEAL
+863 YGGNTAFEDTLDEAL
-878 DKVFG
+878 NKVFG
-883 TAADTG
+883 ADGET
-889 TPPGDTGTDNPPP
+889 TEPPPPPPEDGDTPPP
-902 TSSNPTVQQAL
+902 TSTNPTVQEAL
-913 KDAQKAF
+913 NDAQKAF

-926 LKKPDW
+926 LKKGDW
-932 EAYAKAQSDLEA
+932 EAYGRAQDDLQEA
-944 ALKRAED
+944 LQRAED
-951 AQAAADKSA
+951 AQA
-960 GGKNGDKAGT
+960 KAGDTGGGNGGASPSPSAT
-970 PSAGKSPGQGGSP
+970 PSGSP
-983 SPGNSPSPSGSPGG
+983 SPSRSPDSS
-997 DGG
+997 

>member
-14 RTGRPSRRV
+14 RAGRPSRRV
-23 RTLLMTLGVLAVLG
+23 RTLLVTLGVLAALA

-74 VFGLLMAAAVGFNI
+74 VCGVLMALAVGFNI
-88 WLAHRMRPPLSAM
+88 WLAHRLRPPLSAM

-112 MGIAPYKKWM
+112 MGIAPYKTW
-122 LFGITALVGLIAGA
+122 LLLAVTALVGLIGGA
-136 SASSQ
+136 SAAGQ

-146 MWVNGVPFHE
+146 MWVNGVSFGQ
-156 KDPQFHLDVSFY
+156 KDPQFHRDVSFY

-179 GFGFAAAILSVIA
+179 AFGFATAILSLIA

-208 GARATAAAT
+208 GSRASAAAT

-223 IGVFVALKAV
+223 LGLFVSLKAI

-244 KSSDFKATGNW
+244 KSSDFKTTGNW

-265 YLPAKTILFCIA
+265 YLPAKTILFFIA

-299 FGLMVLSAILIG
+299 FGLMVLSAVLIG

-335 EKNIKATR
+335 RKNLTATR
-343 EAYGIADAKVSEY
+343 EAYGIDHTKVSEY
-356 EGKSAAAD
+356 PGRAATD
-364 KTQLRDDVD
+364 DRTKLRDQVGQT
-373 RAASIRIMDPNIV
+373 ASIRIMDPNVV

-394 QMKNYYSFPTNLDVD
+394 QIRNYYGFPTNLDVD
-409 RYTKDG
+409 RYATKDG
-415 KVQDTVIGLR
+415 KEQDTVLGLR
-425 ELNLDGIPKKNW
+425 ELNLAGIPKNNW

-444 THGYGVVAAKGTESD
+444 THGYGVVAAKGTEAD
-459 AKNGTP
+459 DKGRP
-465 VFTES
+465 VFTEKN
-470 DLPSSGDLGTYQQQ
+470 LPSKGDLGSYQQQ

-492 EYSIVG
+492 TYSIVG
-498 GPQKEIDYSDDN
+498 GPQKEIDYSDDE

-518 GKSGVNLASPI
+518 GKSGVNLDNPF

-548 IGEGSRILYNRTPKE
+548 IGDGSRILYNRTPKD
-563 RVEAVAPW
+563 RVESVAPW

-592 AYTTSNGYPYSSRT
+592 AYTTSNGYPYASRT

-613 DSLTAA
+613 DSLTAT

-638 VKATVDAYTGQV
+638 VKATVDAYTGDV

-655 DTKDPVLK
+655 DSADPVLK
-663 TWMKAFPGTVEPKS
+663 TWMKAFPHTVKPRA
-677 DISSALMSHLRYPQD
+677 DISPELMAHLRYPQD
-692 LYKVQR
+692 LFKVQR

-709 QTFLTGSE
+709 QTFLSGSE
-717 VWQVPDDPTNKSGN
+717 VWQVPDDPSNDSRDS
-731 AVPPYYLSMKMP
+731 VPPYYLSMKMP
-743 DQKAQAFSLTTTFTP
+743 DQKKQVFSLTTTFTP

-771 SEAGTSDYG
+771 SDPRASDYG
-780 QIRILK
+780 TIRILK
-786 LPTSRTVDGP
+786 LPTSTTVDGP

-804 SNSQQNIAEFVRLIR
+804 SEPSIAETISLLSR
-819 GGDSEIEYGNLLTVP
+819 GHSQVEYGNLLTVP

-847 RGGGL
+847 RGGAL

-863 YGGTTAFENTLDEAL
+863 YEGRTAFEDTLDEAL

-883 TAADTG
+883 VKGSEPPESG
-889 TPPGDTGTDNPPP
+889 TTEPPAST
-902 TSSNPTVQQAL
+902 NPTVRQAL
-913 KDAQKAF
+913 QDAQKAY

-926 LKKPDW
+926 LKSGPDW
-932 EAYAKAQSDLEA
+932 DAYAKAQKDLQDALRKAEEA
-944 ALKRAED
+944 
-951 AQAAADKSA
+951 QSAADKPRTS
-960 GGKNGDKAGT
+960 GD
-970 PSAGKSPGQGGSP
+970 
-983 SPGNSPSPSGSPGG
+983 
-997 DGG
+997 

>member
-14 RTGRPSRRV
+14 RVGRPSRRV
-23 RTLLMTLGVLAVLG
+23 RTLLLTLGVLAVLA

-51 WYRSVHY
+51 WYRSVNY

-74 VFGLLMAAAVGFNI
+74 VFGLLMALAVGFNI

-106 SLDRYR
+106 NLDRYR
-112 MGIAPYKKWM
+112 MGIAPYKKWL

-136 SASSQ
+136 SAAGQ

-146 MWVNGVPFHE
+146 MWVNGVPFGQ
-156 KDPQFHLDVSFY
+156 KDPQFKLDVSFY

-179 GFGFAAAILSVIA
+179 GFGFAAVIISVIA

-208 GARATAAAT
+208 GARATGAAT

-223 IGVFVALKAV
+223 IGIFVAFKAV

-244 KSSDFKATGNW
+244 KSSDFKATDNW

-287 LWRRTW
+287 IWRRTW

-335 EKNIKATR
+335 EKNLKATR
-343 EAYGIADAKVSEY
+343 DAYGIDGTKVSEY
-356 EGKSAAAD
+356 DGKSD
-364 KTQLRDDVD
+364 TTDLTQLRDDVD
-373 RAASIRIMDPNIV
+373 DTASIRIMDPNIV

-394 QMKNYYSFPTNLDVD
+394 QMRKYYAFPTNLDVD
-409 RYTKDG
+409 RYSTEDG
-415 KVQDTVIGLR
+415 ADQDTVIGLR
-425 ELNLDGIPKKNW
+425 ELNLAGVDKQNW
-437 INDHFRY
+437 INNHFRY
-444 THGYGVVAAKGTESD
+444 THGFGVVAAKGTEVD
-459 AKNGTP
+459 AEGRP

-470 DLPSSGDLGTYQQQ
+470 NLPSKGDLGTYEQRI
-484 VYYGEKTT
+484 YYGEKTNT
-492 EYSIVG
+492 YSIVG

-518 GKSGVNLASPI
+518 GDGGVNLSNPV

-548 IGEGSRILYNRTPKE
+548 IGDGSRILYNRTPKD

-592 AYTTSNGYPYSSRT
+592 AYTTTNGYPYASRT

-613 DSLTAA
+613 DSLTAT
-619 NNSRAVV
+619 NDNRAVV

-638 VKATVDAYTGQV
+638 VKATVDAYTGDV

-655 DTKDPVLK
+655 DTEDPVLK
-663 TWMKAFPGTVEPKS
+663 TWMKAFPDTVQPKS
-677 DISSALMSHLRYPQD
+677 EISDALMAHLRYPQD
-692 LYKVQR
+692 LFKVQR
-698 ELLTRYHVTDA
+698 ELLSRYHVDDA
-709 QTFLTGSE
+709 ETFLSGSE
-717 VWQVPDDPTNKSGN
+717 VWQVPEDPTNKSGD

-743 DQKAQAFSLTTTFTP
+743 DQDQQAFSLTTTFTP
-758 NGRDNLSAFMAVD
+758 NGRDNLSAFMSVD
-771 SEAGTSDYG
+771 AEAGTSGYG
-780 QIRILK
+780 KIRILK
-786 LPTSRTVDGP
+786 LPTSTTVDGP

-804 SNSQQNIAEFVRLIR
+804 SEQDIAESIRLLR
-819 GGDSEIEYGNLLTVP
+819 GGDSEVEYGNLLTVP
-834 LDGGLLYAEPVYV
+834 LDGGLLYVEPVYV

-863 YGGTTAFENTLDEAL
+863 YGGQTAFEDTLDEAL

-883 TAADTG
+883 DGGTTTEPPDEGDDT
-889 TPPGDTGTDNPPP
+889 TQPPP
-902 TSSNPTVQQAL
+902 TSSDPTVQEALNDAQEAFEAGQKAL
-913 KDAQKAF
+913 KENDWTAYGEAQK
-920 DAGQEA
+920 
-926 LKKPDW
+926 
-932 EAYAKAQSDLEA
+932 DLED
-944 ALKRAED
+944 ALSRAEE
-951 AQAAADKSA
+951 AQAEADKSS
-960 GGKNGDKAGT
+960 GGSGSGKNGDDGEA
-970 PSAGKSPGQGGSP
+970 
-983 SPGNSPSPSGSPGG
+983 SPSPSASAG
-997 DGG
+997 DSG

>member
-1 MPDRGGGPTGPRI
+1 MPDRGGGPTGPRM
-14 RTGRPSRRV
+14 RVGRPSRRV

-37 MAFTMFAGFWTDWL
+37 MVFTMFAGFWTDWL
-51 WYRSVHY
+51 WYRSVDY

-74 VFGLLMAAAVGFNI
+74 VFGLLMALAVGFNI

-106 SLDRYR
+106 NLDRYR
-112 MGIAPYKKWM
+112 MSIAPYKKW
-122 LFGITALVGLIAGA
+122 LLLGITALLGLIAGA
-136 SASSQ
+136 SASGQ

-146 MWVNGVPFHE
+146 MWVNGVPFGQ
-156 KDPQFHLDVSFY
+156 KDPQFKLDVAFY

-179 GFGFAAAILSVIA
+179 GFGFAATVLSLIA

-208 GARATAAAT
+208 GARATSAAT

-223 IGVFVALKAV
+223 LGVFVTLKAV

-244 KSSDFKATGNW
+244 KSSDFKATDNW

-335 EKNIKATR
+335 EKNLKATR
-343 EAYGIADAKVSEY
+343 EAYGIDDAQVDEYPGTSQTKDKTKLRDQVSE
-356 EGKSAAAD
+356 
-364 KTQLRDDVD
+364 T
-373 RAASIRIMDPNIV
+373 ASIRIMDPNIV

-394 QMKNYYSFPTNLDVD
+394 QIRNYYAFPTNLDVD
-409 RYTKDG
+409 RYPDPKTG
-415 KVQDTVIGLR
+415 TEQDTVIGLR
-425 ELNLDGIPKKNW
+425 EINLNGIPKRNW

-444 THGYGVVAAKGTESD
+444 THGYGAVAAKGTSAD
-459 AKNGTP
+459 DGRP

-470 DLPSSGDLGTYQQQ
+470 DLPSKGDLGTYEQR
-484 VYYGEKTT
+484 VYYGERTT
-492 EYSIVG
+492 TYSIVG
-498 GPQKEIDYSDDN
+498 GPQKEIDYSDDS
-510 GEKTTSYQ
+510 GEKTTSYK
-518 GKSGVNLASPI
+518 GDSGVNLANPI
-529 NRAAYAVAFNEP
+529 NRAAYAAAFSEP

-592 AYTTSNGYPYSSRT
+592 AYTTTNGYPYASRT

-613 DSLTAA
+613 DSLTAT
-619 NNSRAVV
+619 NDNRAVV
-626 AQQNQVNYIRNS
+626 AQENRVNYIRNS
-638 VKATVDAYTGQV
+638 VKATVDAYSGEV

-655 DTKDPVLK
+655 DTKDPILK
-663 TWMKAFPGTVEPKS
+663 TWMKAFPDTVEPRS
-677 DISSALMSHLRYPQD
+677 EISSGLMDHLRYPQD
-692 LYKVQR
+692 LFKVQR
-698 ELLTRYHVTDA
+698 ELLTRYHVKDA
-709 QTFLTGSE
+709 TTFLSGSE
-717 VWQVPDDPTNKSGN
+717 VWQVPDDPTNKTGD
-731 AVPPYYLSMKMP
+731 AVPPYYQSMKMP
-743 DQKAQAFSLTTTFTP
+743 DQKEQAFSLTTTFTP

-771 SEAGTSDYG
+771 AEAGSEGYG
-780 QIRILK
+780 KIRVLK
-786 LPTSRTVDGP
+786 LPTSTTAAGP

-804 SNSQQNIAEFVRLIR
+804 SEQDIAESIRLLR
-819 GGDSEIEYGNLLTVP
+819 GGDSEVEYGNLLAVP
-834 LDGGLLYAEPVYV
+834 LDGGLLYVEPVYV

-863 YGGTTAFENTLDEAL
+863 YGGQTAFEDTLEQAL

-883 TAADTG
+883 TEASATEP
-889 TPPGDTGTDNPPP
+889 PPGRDEGTQPPP
-902 TSSNPTVQQAL
+902 KSGNPSVQEAL
-913 KDAQKAF
+913 NDAQDAF
-920 DAGQEA
+920 QAGQEA
-926 LKKPDW
+926 LQKNDW
-932 EAYAKAQSDLEA
+932 EAYGQAQKDLEA
-944 ALKRAED
+944 ALRKAEE
-951 AQAAADKSA
+951 AQA
-960 GGKNGDKAGT
+960 GG
-970 PSAGKSPGQGGSP
+970 GGGGGGSGASDSSP
-983 SPGNSPSPSGSPGG
+983 SPAPSPSS
-997 DGG
+997 

>member
-14 RTGRPSRRV
+14 RVGRPSRRV

-37 MAFTMFAGFWTDWL
+37 MVFTMFAGFWTDWL
-51 WYRSVHY
+51 WYRSVDY

-74 VFGLLMAAAVGFNI
+74 VFGLLMAFAVGFNI

-106 SLDRYR
+106 NLDRYR
-112 MGIAPYKKWM
+112 MGIAPYKKW
-122 LFGITALVGLIAGA
+122 LLLGITALVGLIAGA

-146 MWVNGVPFHE
+146 MWINGVSFGQ
-156 KDPQFHLDVSFY
+156 KDPQFKLDVSFY

-173 WYRFLL
+173 WYRFML
-179 GFGFAAAILSVIA
+179 GFGFAAAILALIA

-223 IGVFVALKAV
+223 LGIFVALKAV

-244 KSSDFKATGNW
+244 KSSDFKATDNW

-335 EKNIKATR
+335 EKNLKATR
-343 EAYGIADAKVSEY
+343 EAYGIGDSKVTDYPGTVQTE
-356 EGKSAAAD
+356 D
-364 KTQLRDDVD
+364 KTKLRKDVAD
-373 RAASIRIMDPNIV
+373 AASIRIMDPNIV

-394 QMKNYYSFPTNLDVD
+394 QIRNYYAFPTNLDVD
-409 RYTKDG
+409 RYSKDG
-415 KVQDTVIGLR
+415 KEQDTVIGLR
-425 ELNLDGIPKKNW
+425 ELNYNGIPKRNW

-444 THGYGVVAAKGTESD
+444 THGYGVVAAEGTSAD
-459 AKNGTP
+459 SGGRP

-470 DLPSSGDLGTYQQQ
+470 DLPSKGDLGTYEQR
-484 VYYGEKTT
+484 VYYGERTT
-492 EYSIVG
+492 TYSIVG
-498 GPQKEIDYSDDN
+498 GPQKEIDYSDDS
-510 GEKTTSYQ
+510 GEKTYSYQ
-518 GKSGVNLASPI
+518 GDSGVNLANPI
-529 NRAAYAVAFNEP
+529 NRAAYAVAFSEP

-548 IGEGSRILYNRTPKE
+548 IGDGSRILYNRTPKE

-592 AYTTSNGYPYSSRT
+592 AYTTTNGYPYASRT
-606 TLGDTTA
+606 ILGDTTA
-613 DSLTAA
+613 DSLTAT
-619 NNSRAVV
+619 NDQRTVV

-638 VKATVDAYTGQV
+638 VKATVDAYSGEV

-663 TWMKAFPGTVEPKS
+663 TWMKAFPDTVEPRS
-677 DISSALMSHLRYPQD
+677 EISENLMAHLRYPQD
-692 LYKVQR
+692 LFKVQR
-698 ELLTRYHVTDA
+698 ELLTRYHVKDA
-709 QTFLTGSE
+709 TTFLSGSE
-717 VWQVPDDPTNKSGN
+717 VWQVPDDPTNKTGD

-743 DQKAQAFSLTTTFTP
+743 DQQEQTFSLTTTFTP
-758 NGRDNLSAFMAVD
+758 NGRDNLSAFMAVNAD
-771 SEAGTSDYG
+771 PGTEDYG
-780 QIRILK
+780 KIRILK
-786 LPTSRTVDGP
+786 LPTSTTVAGP

-804 SNSQQNIAEFVRLIR
+804 SQQDIAETIRLLR
-819 GGDSEIEYGNLLTVP
+819 GGDSEVEYGNLLTVP
-834 LDGGLLYAEPVYV
+834 LDGGLLYVEPVYV

-863 YGGTTAFENTLDEAL
+863 YGGQTAFEDTLEQAL

-883 TAADTG
+883 GEG
-889 TPPGDTGTDNPPP
+889 TPTEPPSGEDEGTDENEGTTPPP
-902 TSSNPTVQQAL
+902 TSENPTVQEAL
-913 KDAQKAF
+913 NDAQKAF
-920 DAGQEA
+920 EAGQEA
-926 LKKPDW
+926 LKKNDW
-932 EAYAKAQSDLEA
+932 EAYGQAQKDLEEALRRAEEAQS
-944 ALKRAED
+944 AE
-951 AQAAADKSA
+951 
-960 GGKNGDKAGT
+960 GAGT
-970 PSAGKSPGQGGSP
+970 GGGGGGPSPEASP
-983 SPGNSPSPSGSPGG
+983 SS
-997 DGG
+997 

>member
-14 RTGRPSRRV
+14 RVGRPSRRV

-64 TLWTKIGLFF
+64 TLSTKIGLFF
-74 VFGLLMAAAVGFNI
+74 VFGLLMALAVGFNI
-88 WLAHRMRPPLSAM
+88 WLAHRLRPPLSAM

-106 SLDRYR
+106 NLDRYR
-112 MGIAPYKKWM
+112 MGIAPYKKW
-122 LFGITALVGLIAGA
+122 LLLAITALVGLIAGA

-146 MWVNGVPFHE
+146 MWVNGVSFGQ
-156 KDPQFHLDVSFY
+156 KDPQFKLDVSFF

-179 GFGFAAAILSVIA
+179 GFGFAAVIVSVIA

-223 IGVFVALKAV
+223 LGVFVALKAV

-244 KSSDFKATGNW
+244 KSSDFKATDNW
-255 TGLRYVDANA
+255 TGLRYVDATA

-311 GLYPAIVQKFQVQPN
+311 GLYPALVQKFEVQPN

-335 EKNIKATR
+335 EKNLKATR
-343 EAYGIADAKVSEY
+343 EAYGIEGTQVAEYSGQGNPDDKAKLR
-356 EGKSAAAD
+356 GKV
-364 KTQLRDDVD
+364 DD
-373 RAASIRIMDPNIV
+373 AASIRIMDPNIV

-394 QMKNYYSFPTNLDVD
+394 QMRNYYAFPTNLDVD

-415 KVQDTVIGLR
+415 KDQDTVIGLR
-425 ELNLDGIPKKNW
+425 ELNLAGIPKKNW
-437 INDHFRY
+437 INNHFRY
-444 THGYGVVAAKGTESD
+444 THGYGVVAAKGTEVDS
-459 AKNGTP
+459 GGGP

-470 DLPSSGDLGTYQQQ
+470 NLPSKGDLPRYQQQ

-492 EYSIVG
+492 TYSIVG
-498 GPQKEIDYSDDN
+498 GPQKEIDYSDDD
-510 GEKTTSYQ
+510 GEKTTSYR
-518 GKSGVNLASPI
+518 GDSGVDLSNPL
-529 NRAAYAVAFNEP
+529 NRAAYALSFGEP

-548 IGEGSRILYNRTPKE
+548 IGEGSKILYNRTPKQ

-592 AYTTSNGYPYSSRT
+592 AYTTTNGYPYASRT

-613 DSLTAA
+613 DSLTAT

-638 VKATVDAYTGQV
+638 VKATVDAYTGDV

-663 TWMKAFPGTVEPKS
+663 TWMKAFPGTVKDKS
-677 DISSALMSHLRYPQD
+677 EISATLMAHLRYPQD
-692 LYKVQR
+692 LFKVQR
-698 ELLTRYHVTDA
+698 ELLTRYHVEDA
-709 QTFLTGSE
+709 NTFLSGSE
-717 VWQVPDDPTNKSGN
+717 VWQVPNDPTNESGD

-743 DQKAQAFSLTTTFTP
+743 DQKEQSFSLTTTFTP
-758 NGRDNLSAFMAVD
+758 NGRDNLAAFMAID
-771 SEAGTSDYG
+771 ADASSAGYG
-780 QIRILK
+780 KIRVLK
-786 LPTSRTVDGP
+786 LPTSTTVGGP

-804 SNSQQNIAEFVRLIR
+804 SQQDIAETISLLSR
-819 GGDSEIEYGNLLTVP
+819 GNSRVEYGNLLTVP
-834 LDGGLLYAEPVYV
+834 LDGGLLYVEPVYV

-852 KYPLLRKVLVT
+852 KYPLLRKVLVS
-863 YGGTTAFENTLDEAL
+863 YDGRTAFENTLDEAL
-878 DKVFG
+878 SKVFG
-883 TAADTG
+883 TKAPSTE
-889 TPPGDTGTDNPPP
+889 PPP
-902 TSSNPTVQQAL
+902 DEGDDTTKPPPSSTNPTVAQAL
-913 KDAQKAF
+913 DDAQKAF
-920 DAGQEA
+920 DEGQKALERKDLAGYAEA
-926 LKKPDW
+926 QK
-932 EAYAKAQSDLEA
+932 DLEA
-944 ALKRAED
+944 ALKKAED
-951 AQAAADKSA
+951 AQRAADQPA
-960 GGKNGDKAGT
+960 GGQNGDR
-970 PSAGKSPGQGGSP
+970 
-983 SPGNSPSPSGSPGG
+983 
-997 DGG
+997 

>member
-14 RTGRPSRRV
+14 RAGRPSRRV
-23 RTLLMTLGVLAVLG
+23 RTLLVTLGVLAVLG

-64 TLWTKIGLFF
+64 TLSTKIGLFF
-74 VFGLLMAAAVGFNI
+74 VFGLLMALAVGVNI
-88 WLAHRMRPPLSAM
+88 WLAHRLRPPLSAM

-112 MGIAPYKKWM
+112 MAIAPYKKW
-122 LFGITALVGLIAGA
+122 LLLAVTALVGLIAGA

-156 KDPQFHLDVSFY
+156 KDPQFHLDISFY

-179 GFGFAAAILSVIA
+179 GFGFAAAILCLIA

-223 IGVFVALKAV
+223 LGIFVALKAV

-335 EKNIKATR
+335 QKNLKATR
-343 EAYGIADAKVSEY
+343 EAYGIDDTKVSEY
-356 EGKSAAAD
+356 AGKSTTSD
-364 KTQLRDDVD
+364 KTKLRNDAND
-373 RAASIRIMDPNIV
+373 AASIRIIDPNVV

-394 QMKNYYSFPTNLDVD
+394 QMKNYYGFPTNLDVD
-409 RYTKDG
+409 RYPTKDG
-415 KVQDTVIGLR
+415 KEQDTVLGLR
-425 ELNLDGIPKKNW
+425 ELNLDGIPKNNW

-444 THGYGVVAAKGTESD
+444 THGYGVVAAKGTEADS
-459 AKNGTP
+459 NGEP

-470 DLPSSGDLGTYQQQ
+470 DLPSRGDLGTYEQR

-492 EYSIVG
+492 AYSIVG
-498 GPQKEIDYSDDN
+498 GPQKEIDYSDDS
-510 GEKTTSYQ
+510 GEKTTSYA
-518 GKSGVNLASPI
+518 GRSGVDLDSPL
-529 NRAAYAVAFNEP
+529 NRAAYALSFNEP

-548 IGEGSRILYNRTPKE
+548 IGKGSRILYNRTPKE

-571 LTIDGDAYPAVVD
+571 LTIDGDAYPAVVK

-592 AYTTSNGYPYSSRT
+592 AYTTSNGFPYSSRT

-613 DSLTAA
+613 DSLTAT

-638 VKATVDAYTGQV
+638 VKATVDAYTGEI

-655 DTKDPVLK
+655 DTEDPVLK
-663 TWMKAFPGTVEPKS
+663 TWMKAFPGTVKAKS
-677 DISSALMSHLRYPQD
+677 TISADLMDHLRYPQD
-692 LYKVQR
+692 LFKVQR

-709 QTFLTGSE
+709 QTFLSGSE
-717 VWQVPDDPTNKSGN
+717 VWQVPDDPANDSGS

-743 DQKAQAFSLTTTFTP
+743 DQTAQAFSLTTTFTP

-771 SEAGTSDYG
+771 SDPRASDYG
-780 QIRILK
+780 KIRVLK
-786 LPTSRTVDGP
+786 LPTSTTVDGP

-804 SNSQQNIAEFVRLIR
+804 SESAIAETISLLSR
-819 GGDSEIEYGNLLTVP
+819 GHSKVEYGNLLTVP
-834 LDGGLLYAEPVYV
+834 LDGGLLYVEPVYV
-847 RGGGL
+847 RGGSL

-863 YGGTTAFENTLDEAL
+863 YGGKTAFEDTLDAAL
-878 DKVFG
+878 DDVFG
-883 TAADTG
+883 VKGTTTTPPDTG
-889 TPPGDTGTDNPPP
+889 TNPPDTG
-902 TSSNPTVQQAL
+902 NPTVKQAL
-913 KDAQKAF
+913 ADAQKAI
-920 DAGQEA
+920 DAGKEA
-926 LKKPDW
+926 LQQPDGPDW
-932 EAYAKAQSDLEA
+932 DAYAKAQKDLEA
-944 ALKRAED
+944 ALKRAQD
-951 AQAAADKSA
+951 AQSRTEKPS
-960 GGKNGDKAGT
+960 GKNG
-970 PSAGKSPGQGGSP
+970 S
-983 SPGNSPSPSGSPGG
+983 
-997 DGG
+997 

>member
-14 RTGRPSRRV
+14 RAGRPSRRV
-23 RTLLMTLGVLAVLG
+23 RTLLVTLGVLAVLG

-64 TLWTKIGLFF
+64 TLSTKIGLFF
-74 VFGLLMAAAVGFNI
+74 VFGLLMALAVGVNI
-88 WLAHRMRPPLSAM
+88 WLAHRLRPPLSAM

-112 MGIAPYKKWM
+112 MAIAPYKKW
-122 LFGITALVGLIAGA
+122 LLLAVTALVGLIAGA

-156 KDPQFHLDVSFY
+156 KDPQFHLDISFY

-179 GFGFAAAILSVIA
+179 GFGFAAAILCLIA

-223 IGVFVALKAV
+223 LGIFVALKAV

-335 EKNIKATR
+335 QKNLKATR
-343 EAYGIADAKVSEY
+343 EAYGIDDTKVSEY
-356 EGKSAAAD
+356 AGKSATTD
-364 KTQLRDDVD
+364 KTKLRNDAND
-373 RAASIRIMDPNIV
+373 AASIRIIDPNVV

-394 QMKNYYSFPTNLDVD
+394 QMKNYYGFPTNLDVD
-409 RYTKDG
+409 RYPTKDG
-415 KVQDTVIGLR
+415 KEQDTVLGLR
-425 ELNLDGIPKKNW
+425 ELNLDGIPKNNW

-444 THGYGVVAAKGTESD
+444 THGYGVVAAKGTEADS
-459 AKNGTP
+459 NGEP

-470 DLPSSGDLGTYQQQ
+470 DLPSRGDLGTYEQR

-492 EYSIVG
+492 TYSIVG
-498 GPQKEIDYSDDN
+498 GPQKEIDYSDDS
-510 GEKTTSYQ
+510 GEKTTSYA
-518 GKSGVNLASPI
+518 GRSGVNLDNPL
-529 NRAAYAVAFNEP
+529 NRAAYALSFNEP

-548 IGEGSRILYNRTPKE
+548 IGKGSRILYNRTPKE

-571 LTIDGDAYPAVVD
+571 LTIDGDAYPAVVK

-613 DSLTAA
+613 DSLTAT

-638 VKATVDAYTGQV
+638 VKATVDAYTGEV

-655 DTKDPVLK
+655 DTQDPVLK
-663 TWMKAFPGTVEPKS
+663 TWMKAFPGTVKAKS
-677 DISSALMSHLRYPQD
+677 TISADLMDHLRYPQD
-692 LYKVQR
+692 LFKVQR

-709 QTFLTGSE
+709 QTFLSGSE
-717 VWQVPDDPTNKSGN
+717 VWQVPDDPANDSGS

-743 DQKAQAFSLTTTFTP
+743 DQTAQAFSLTTTFTP

-771 SEAGTSDYG
+771 SDPRASDYG
-780 QIRILK
+780 KIRVLK
-786 LPTSRTVDGP
+786 LPTSTTVDGP

-804 SNSQQNIAEFVRLIR
+804 SESAIAETISLLSR
-819 GGDSEIEYGNLLTVP
+819 GHSKVEYGNLLTVP
-834 LDGGLLYAEPVYV
+834 LDGGLLYVEPVYV
-847 RGGGL
+847 RGGSL

-863 YGGTTAFENTLDEAL
+863 YGGKTAFEDTLDAAL
-878 DKVFG
+878 DDVFG
-883 TAADTG
+883 VKGTTTTPPDTG
-889 TPPGDTGTDNPPP
+889 TNQPDTG
-902 TSSNPTVQQAL
+902 NPTVKQAL
-913 KDAQKAF
+913 ADAQKAI
-920 DAGQEA
+920 DAGKEA
-926 LKKPDW
+926 LQQPDGPDW
-932 EAYAKAQSDLEA
+932 DAYAKAQKDLEA
-944 ALKRAED
+944 ALKRAQD
-951 AQAAADKSA
+951 AQSKTEKPN
-960 GGKNGDKAGT
+960 GKNG
-970 PSAGKSPGQGGSP
+970 S
-983 SPGNSPSPSGSPGG
+983 
-997 DGG
+997 

>member
-1 MPDRGGGPTGPRI
+1 MAFQMPDRGGGPTGPRM
-14 RTGRPSRRV
+14 RVGRPSRRV

-51 WYRSVHY
+51 WYRSVKY

-74 VFGLLMAAAVGFNI
+74 VFGLLMALAVGLNI
-88 WLAHRMRPPLSAM
+88 WLAHRLRPPLSAM

-112 MGIAPYKKWM
+112 MGIAPYKRW
-122 LFGITALVGLIAGA
+122 LLLGITSLVGLIAGA

-146 MWVNGVPFHE
+146 MWVNGVSFHQ

-203 RVTSP
+203 RITSP

-223 IGVFVALKAV
+223 LGIFVALKAV

-244 KSSDFKATGNW
+244 KSSDFKATDNW

-335 EKNIKATR
+335 EKNLKATR
-343 EAYGIADAKVSEY
+343 EAYGIDDAKVTEY
-356 EGKSAAAD
+356 SGTGNTKD
-364 KTQLRDDVD
+364 KTKLRDDVD
-373 RAASIRIMDPNIV
+373 STASIRILDPNIV

-394 QMKNYYSFPTNLDVD
+394 QIRNYYAFPTNLDVD
-409 RYTKDG
+409 RYSKDG
-415 KVQDTVIGLR
+415 KDQDTVIGLR
-425 ELNLDGIPKKNW
+425 ELNLNGIPKNNW

-444 THGYGVVAAKGTESD
+444 THGYGVVAAKGTTADSE
-459 AKNGTP
+459 GRP

-470 DLPSSGDLGTYQQQ
+470 DLPSKGDLGSYEQQI
-484 VYYGEKTT
+484 YYGEKTT
-492 EYSIVG
+492 TYSIVG
-498 GPQKEIDYSDDN
+498 GPQKEIDYSDDS
-510 GEKTTSYQ
+510 GEKTTSYT
-518 GKSGVNLASPI
+518 GKSGVNLSNPV
-529 NRAAYAVAFNEP
+529 NRAAYAVAFSEP
-541 QILYSGA
+541 QMLYSGA

-592 AYTTSNGYPYSSRT
+592 AYTTTNGYPYASRT

-613 DSLTAA
+613 DSLTAT

-638 VKATVDAYTGQV
+638 VKATVDAYTGEV

-655 DTKDPVLK
+655 DTEDPVLK
-663 TWMKAFPGTVEPKS
+663 TWMKAFPNTVKS
-677 DISSALMSHLRYPQD
+677 KKSISPELMAHLRYPQD
-692 LYKVQR
+692 LFKVQR
-698 ELLTRYHVTDA
+698 ELLTRYHVKDA
-709 QTFLTGSE
+709 QTFLSGSE
-717 VWQVPDDPTNKSGN
+717 VWQVPDDPTNKSGD

-743 DQKAQAFSLTTTFTP
+743 DQSSQAFSLTTTFSP
-758 NGRDNLSAFMAVD
+758 NGRDNLSAFMTVD
-771 SEAGTSDYG
+771 AEAGTPDYG
-780 QIRILK
+780 KIRVLK
-786 LPTSRTVDGP
+786 LPTSTTVNGP

-804 SNSQQNIAEFVRLIR
+804 SEQDIAESIKLLK
-819 GGDSEIEYGNLLTVP
+819 GGDSEVEYGNLLTVP
-834 LDGGLLYAEPVYV
+834 LDGGLLYVEPVYV

-863 YGGTTAFENTLDEAL
+863 YGGATAFEDTLDQAL
-878 DKVFG
+878 NKVFG
-883 TAADTG
+883 AEGPVT
-889 TPPGDTGTDNPPP
+889 TPPDDDTTTNPPP
-902 TSSNPTVQQAL
+902 TSNNPTVQEAL
-913 KDAQKAF
+913 TDAQKAF
-920 DAGQEA
+920 DAGQAA
-926 LKKPDW
+926 LKKGDW
-932 EAYAKAQSDLEA
+932 EAYGEAQKDLQD
-944 ALKRAED
+944 ALQRAED
-951 AQAAADKSA
+951 AQSKADKAS
-960 GGKNGDKAGT
+960 G
-970 PSAGKSPGQGGSP
+970 SGGS
-983 SPGNSPSPSGSPGG
+983 GNKASPSPSGSPKPSGSPSATSRPSSSPG
-997 DGG
+997 ST

>member
-1 MPDRGGGPTGPRI
+1 
-14 RTGRPSRRV
+14 
-23 RTLLMTLGVLAVLG
+23 MTLGVLAVLG

-51 WYRSVHY
+51 WYRSVNY

-74 VFGLLMAAAVGFNI
+74 VFGLLMALAVGFNI
-88 WLAHRMRPPLSAM
+88 WLAHRLRPPLSAM

-106 SLDRYR
+106 NLDRYR
-112 MGIAPYKKWM
+112 MGIAPYKKW
-122 LFGITALVGLIAGA
+122 LLLGITALVGLIAGA

-146 MWVNGVPFHE
+146 MWVNGVSFGE
-156 KDPQFHLDVSFY
+156 KDPQFKLDISFFT
-168 AFDLP
+168 FDLP

-203 RVTSP
+203 RITSP

-223 IGVFVALKAV
+223 MGVFVALKAV

-244 KSSDFKATGNW
+244 KSSDFKATDNW

-335 EKNIKATR
+335 TKNLKATR
-343 EAYGIADAKVSEY
+343 EAYGIDDADVNEY
-356 EGKSAAAD
+356 AGTSTTTD
-364 KTQLRDDVD
+364 KTKLRDDVD
-373 RAASIRIMDPNIV
+373 NTASIRVVDPNIV

-394 QMKNYYSFPTNLDVD
+394 QMRNYYGFPINLDVD

-415 KVQDTVIGLR
+415 KDQDTVIGLR
-425 ELNLDGIPKKNW
+425 ELNLAGIPKNNW

-444 THGYGVVAAKGTESD
+444 THGYGVVAAKGTAADSE
-459 AKNGTP
+459 GRP

-470 DLPSSGDLGTYQQQ
+470 DLPSQGDLGTYQQR

-498 GPQKEIDYSDDN
+498 GPQKEIDYSDDS
-510 GEKTTSYQ
+510 GEKTFSYN
-518 GKSGVNLASPI
+518 GKSGVNLSNPV

-584 GRIQWIVD
+584 GKIQWIVD
-592 AYTTSNGYPYSSRT
+592 AYTTTNGYPYSSRT

-613 DSLTAA
+613 DSLTAT

-650 KLYQW
+650 SLYQW

-663 TWMKAFPGTVEPKS
+663 TWMKAFPGTVKS
-677 DISSALMSHLRYPQD
+677 KTAISDSLMAHLRYPQD
-692 LYKVQR
+692 LFKVQR
-698 ELLTRYHVTDA
+698 ELLSRYHVKDA
-709 QTFLTGSE
+709 TTFLSGSE
-717 VWQVPDDPTNKSGN
+717 VWQVPDDPTNTSGD

-758 NGRDNLSAFMAVD
+758 NGRDQLSAFMSVD
-771 SEAGTSDYG
+771 AEAGTSDYG
-780 QIRILK
+780 KIRILK
-786 LPTSRTVDGP
+786 LPTNTTVPGP

-804 SNSQQNIAEFVRLIR
+804 SEQNIAETISLLNR
-819 GGDSEIEYGNLLTVP
+819 GDSKVEYGNLLTVP
-834 LDGGLLYAEPVYV
+834 LDGGLLYVEPVYV

-863 YGGTTAFENTLDEAL
+863 YGGKTAFEDTLDEAL
-878 DKVFG
+878 NKVFG
-883 TAADTG
+883 ADGETT
-889 TPPGDTGTDNPPP
+889 TPPEDDGGDTTKPPP
-902 TSSNPTVQQAL
+902 TSDNPTVQEAL
-913 KDAQKAF
+913 DDAQKAF
-920 DAGQEA
+920 EDGQAA
-926 LKKPDW
+926 LKKGDW
-932 EAYAKAQSDLEA
+932 EAYGLAQKDLEE
-944 ALKRAED
+944 ALQRAED
-951 AQAAADKSA
+951 AQSKEDK
-960 GGKNGDKAGT
+960 T
-970 PSAGKSPGQGGSP
+970 GGS
-983 SPGNSPSPSGSPGG
+983 SPSPSGSPSPSSSPSG
-997 DGG
+997 

>member
-14 RTGRPSRRV
+14 RAGRPSRRV
-23 RTLLMTLGVLAVLG
+23 RTLLVTLGVLAALG

-74 VFGLLMAAAVGFNI
+74 VFGLLMALAVGFNI

-112 MGIAPYKKWM
+112 MGIAPYKTW
-122 LFGITALVGLIAGA
+122 LLLAVTALVGLIAGA
-136 SASSQ
+136 SAAGQ
-141 WRTWL
+141 WRVWL
-146 MWVNGVPFHE
+146 MWVNGVPFHQ
-156 KDPQFHLDVSFY
+156 KDPQFHRDVSFY

-179 GFGFAAAILSVIA
+179 AFGFATAILSLIA

-208 GARATAAAT
+208 GSRASAAAT

-223 IGVFVALKAV
+223 LGVFVSLKAV

-244 KSSDFKATGNW
+244 KSSDFRATGNW

-265 YLPAKTILFCIA
+265 YLPAKNILFFIA

-299 FGLMVLSAILIG
+299 FGLMVLSAVLIG

-335 EKNIKATR
+335 QKNLKATR
-343 EAYGIADAKVSEY
+343 EAYGIDHTQVSEY
-356 EGKSAAAD
+356 SGRAATD
-364 KTQLRDDVD
+364 DRTKLRDQVGQT
-373 RAASIRIMDPNIV
+373 ASIRIMDPNVV

-394 QMKNYYSFPTNLDVD
+394 QIRNYYGFPTNLDVD
-409 RYTKDG
+409 RYPTKDG
-415 KVQDTVIGLR
+415 KEQDTVLGLR
-425 ELNLDGIPKKNW
+425 ELNLNGIPKNNW

-459 AKNGTP
+459 DKGRP
-465 VFTES
+465 VFTEKN
-470 DLPSSGDLGTYQQQ
+470 LPSRGDLGEYQQQ

-492 EYSIVG
+492 TYSIVG
-498 GPQKEIDYSDDN
+498 GPQKEIDYSDDE

-518 GKSGVNLASPI
+518 GKSGVNLDNPL

-548 IGEGSRILYNRTPKE
+548 IGEGSRILYNRTPKD
-563 RVEAVAPW
+563 RVESVAPW

-592 AYTTSNGYPYSSRT
+592 AYTTSNGYPYASRT

-613 DSLTAA
+613 DSLTAT

-638 VKATVDAYTGQV
+638 VKATVDAYTGDV

-655 DTKDPVLK
+655 DSADPVLK
-663 TWMKAFPGTVEPKS
+663 TWMKAFPHTVKPRS
-677 DISSALMSHLRYPQD
+677 DISPELMAHLRYPQD
-692 LYKVQR
+692 LFKVQR
-698 ELLTRYHVTDA
+698 ELLTRYHVTNA
-709 QTFLTGSE
+709 QTFLSGSE
-717 VWQVPDDPTNKSGN
+717 VWQVPDDPSNDSRDS
-731 AVPPYYLSMKMP
+731 VPPYYLSMKMP
-743 DQKAQAFSLTTTFTP
+743 DQKQQVFSLTTTFTP

-771 SEAGTSDYG
+771 SDPRASDYG
-780 QIRILK
+780 KIRILK
-786 LPTSRTVDGP
+786 LPTSTTVDGP

-804 SNSQQNIAEFVRLIR
+804 SEPSIAETISLLSR
-819 GGDSEIEYGNLLTVP
+819 GHSQVEYGNLLTVP

-847 RGGGL
+847 RGGTL

-863 YGGTTAFENTLDEAL
+863 YEGRTAFEDTLDQAL

-883 TAADTG
+883 VKGSKPPESG
-889 TPPGDTGTDNPPP
+889 TTEPP
-902 TSSNPTVQQAL
+902 TSTNPTVRQAL
-913 KDAQKAF
+913 QDAQKAY

-926 LKKPDW
+926 LKSGPDW
-932 EAYAKAQSDLEA
+932 DAYAKAQKDLQD
-944 ALKRAED
+944 ALRKAED
-951 AQAAADKSA
+951 AQSAADKPRTS
-960 GGKNGDKAGT
+960 GD
-970 PSAGKSPGQGGSP
+970 
-983 SPGNSPSPSGSPGG
+983 
-997 DGG
+997 

>member
-1 MPDRGGGPTGPRI
+1 MRV
-14 RTGRPSRRV
+14 GRPSRRV

-37 MAFTMFAGFWTDWL
+37 MVFTMFAGFWTDWL
-51 WYRSVHY
+51 WYRSVDY

-74 VFGLLMAAAVGFNI
+74 VFGLLMALAVGFNI

-106 SLDRYR
+106 NLDRYR
-112 MGIAPYKKWM
+112 MGIAPYKKW
-122 LFGITALVGLIAGA
+122 LLLGITALLGLIAGA

-146 MWVNGVPFHE
+146 MWVNGVPFGQ
-156 KDPQFHLDVSFY
+156 KDPQFKLDVAFY

-179 GFGFAAAILSVIA
+179 GFGFAATILSLIA

-223 IGVFVALKAV
+223 LGVFVALKAV

-244 KSSDFKATGNW
+244 KSSDFKATDNW

-293 QLPVIG
+293 QLPMIG

-335 EKNIKATR
+335 EKNLKATR
-343 EAYGIADAKVSEY
+343 EAYGIDDAQVDDYPGTSQTEDRT
-356 EGKSAAAD
+356 E
-364 KTQLRDDVD
+364 LRDQVSDT
-373 RAASIRIMDPNIV
+373 ASIRIMDPNIV

-394 QMKNYYSFPTNLDVD
+394 QIRNYYAFPANLDVD
-409 RYTKDG
+409 RYPDPGTG
-415 KVQDTVIGLR
+415 AEQDTVIGLR
-425 ELNLDGIPKKNW
+425 EINLNGIPKRNW

-444 THGYGVVAAKGTESD
+444 THGYGAVAAKGTSAD
-459 AKNGTP
+459 AGGRP
-465 VFTES
+465 DFTES
-470 DLPSSGDLGTYQQQ
+470 DLPSKGDLGTYEQR
-484 VYYGEKTT
+484 VYYGERTT
-492 EYSIVG
+492 TYSIVG
-498 GPQKEIDYSDDN
+498 GPQKEIDYSDDS

-518 GKSGVNLASPI
+518 GDSGVNLENPV
-529 NRAAYAVAFNEP
+529 NRAAYAAAFSEP

-571 LTIDGDAYPAVVD
+571 LTIDGDAYPAVVE

-592 AYTTSNGYPYSSRT
+592 AYTTTNGYPYASRT

-613 DSLTAA
+613 DSLTAT
-619 NNSRAVV
+619 NDNRAVV
-626 AQQNQVNYIRNS
+626 AQENQVNYIRNS
-638 VKATVDAYTGQV
+638 VKATVDAYSGKV
-650 KLYQW
+650 ELYQW
-655 DTKDPVLK
+655 DTQDPVLK
-663 TWMKAFPGTVEPKS
+663 TWMKAFPDTVDPKS
-677 DISSALMSHLRYPQD
+677 EISDDLMNHLRYPQD
-692 LYKVQR
+692 LFKVQR
-698 ELLTRYHVTDA
+698 ELLTRYHVKDA
-709 QTFLTGSE
+709 TTFLSGSE
-717 VWQVPDDPTNKSGN
+717 VWQVPDDPTNKTGD

-743 DQKAQAFSLTTTFTP
+743 DQQEQAFSLTTTFTP

-771 SEAGTSDYG
+771 AEAGSEGYG
-780 QIRILK
+780 KIRVLK
-786 LPTSRTVDGP
+786 LPTSTTAAGP

-804 SNSQQNIAEFVRLIR
+804 SQQDIAETIRLLR
-819 GGDSEIEYGNLLTVP
+819 GGDSEVEYGNLLAVP
-834 LDGGLLYAEPVYV
+834 LDGGLLYVEPVYV

-863 YGGTTAFENTLDEAL
+863 YGGQTAFEDTLEQAL
-878 DKVFG
+878 DKIFG
-883 TAADTG
+883 AEGAATEPPEGEDEGEGAGEEEG
-889 TPPGDTGTDNPPP
+889 TEPPP
-902 TSSNPTVQQAL
+902 TSDDPTVQEAL
-913 KDAQKAF
+913 DDAQEAF
-920 DAGQEA
+920 EAGQEA
-926 LKKPDW
+926 LQKNDW
-932 EAYAKAQSDLEA
+932 EAYGQAQEDLEEALRKAEEAQS
-944 ALKRAED
+944 
-951 AQAAADKSA
+951 AD
-960 GGKNGDKAGT
+960 
-970 PSAGKSPGQGGSP
+970 
-983 SPGNSPSPSGSPGG
+983 GSPGP
-997 DGG
+997 DPSPDS

>member
-14 RTGRPSRRV
+14 RVGRPSRRV

-51 WYRSVHY
+51 WYRSVNY

-74 VFGLLMAAAVGFNI
+74 VFGLLMAVAVGFNI
-88 WLAHRMRPPLSAM
+88 WLAHRLRPPLSAM

-112 MGIAPYKKWM
+112 MGIAPYKKW
-122 LFGITALVGLIAGA
+122 LLLGITALVGLIAGA

-146 MWVNGVPFHE
+146 MWVNGVPFGQ
-156 KDPQFHLDVSFY
+156 KDPQFNLDVAFY

-203 RVTSP
+203 RITSP

-223 IGVFVALKAV
+223 LGIFVALKAV

-244 KSSDFKATGNW
+244 KSSDFKATDNW

-293 QLPVIG
+293 QLPLIG

-335 EKNIKATR
+335 EKNLKATR
-343 EAYGIADAKVSEY
+343 DAYGIEGTQVTEY
-356 EGKSAAAD
+356 SGTSNNDDPTK
-364 KTQLRDDVD
+364 LRDDVD
-373 RAASIRIMDPNIV
+373 ATASIRIMDPNIV

-394 QMKNYYSFPTNLDVD
+394 QMRKYYAFPTNLDVD
-409 RYTKDG
+409 RYSEQGKD
-415 KVQDTVIGLR
+415 QDTVIGLR
-425 ELNLDGIPKKNW
+425 ELNYAGIDKQNW
-437 INDHFRY
+437 INNHFRY
-444 THGYGVVAAKGTESD
+444 THGYGVVAAKGTTADSE
-459 AKNGTP
+459 GRP

-470 DLPSSGDLGTYQQQ
+470 DLPSKGQLGSYEQRI
-484 VYYGEKTT
+484 YYGEKTNT
-492 EYSIVG
+492 YSIVG
-498 GPQKEIDYSDDN
+498 GPQKEIDYSDDS
-510 GEKTTSYQ
+510 GEKTYSYE
-518 GKSGVNLASPI
+518 GKSGINLANPV
-529 NRAAYAVAFNEP
+529 NRAAYAVALNEP

-571 LTIDGDAYPAVVD
+571 LTIDGDAYPAVV
-584 GRIQWIVD
+584 GNRIQWIVD
-592 AYTTSNGYPYSSRT
+592 AYTTTNGYPYASRT

-613 DSLTAA
+613 DSLTAT
-619 NNSRAVV
+619 NDQRAVV

-638 VKATVDAYTGQV
+638 VKATVDAYTGEV

-663 TWMKAFPGTVEPKS
+663 TWMKAFPDTVEPRTA
-677 DISSALMSHLRYPQD
+677 ISGDLMAHLRYPQD
-692 LYKVQR
+692 LFKVQR
-698 ELLTRYHVTDA
+698 ELLTRYHVKDA
-709 QTFLTGSE
+709 DTFLSGSE
-717 VWQVPDDPTNKSGN
+717 VWQVPDDPTNKSGD
-731 AVPPYYLSMKMP
+731 AVPPYYLSMRMP
-743 DQKAQAFSLTTTFTP
+743 DQKEQAFSLTTTFTP

-771 SEAGTSDYG
+771 AEAGTDGYG
-780 QIRILK
+780 KIRVLK
-786 LPTSRTVDGP
+786 LPTSTTVNGP

-804 SNSQQNIAEFVRLIR
+804 SEQDIAESIRLLR
-819 GGDSEIEYGNLLTVP
+819 GGDSEVEYGNLLTVP
-834 LDGGLLYAEPVYV
+834 LDGGLLYVEPVYV

-852 KYPLLRKVLVT
+852 KYPLLRKVLVS
-863 YGGTTAFENTLDEAL
+863 YGGNTAFEDTLDQAL
-878 DKVFG
+878 NKVFG
-883 TAADTG
+883 AEG
-889 TPPGDTGTDNPPP
+889 STPPPPDEGEGEDTTPPPP
-902 TSSNPTVQQAL
+902 TSDNPTVQEAL
-913 KDAQKAF
+913 SDAQKAF
-920 DAGQEA
+920 EAGQEA
-926 LKKPDW
+926 LKNNDW
-932 EAYAKAQSDLEA
+932 EAYGRAQEDLEE
-944 ALKRAED
+944 ALKRAEE
-951 AQAAADKSA
+951 AQSRAGGTGGGAADE
-960 GGKNGDKAGT
+960 
-970 PSAGKSPGQGGSP
+970 PGPTS
-983 SPGNSPSPSGSPGG
+983 SPSPSTSP
-997 DGG
+997 DDV